1 MRKVLTFIF
10 TIFLCISVTTQS
22 VYATSSDNNETL
34 DQDFV
39 GFDESGTLLNYS
51 TDELEQEVSDA
62 MMSSLA
68 VIDEKAIAYGVVNFR
83 VKASASEIT
92 TYTNCENGQQGYI
105 NGYSMSDG
113 AFLGYENGKVKF
125 KAAGV
130 TGLVNPSE
138 VGIIDYDNTKTVS
151 CYKTSNGGLYHYV
164 ANIITNSSSYYSI
177 NYIGNIPSY
186 LSNNTTYYS
195 YDGHYFYTSYNRMID
210 DYKNGV
216 YSNSINSNNPY
227 YNYFQY
233 LPARSKTFLTASQL
247 NQYTTQMVSSGKLLN
262 AGSSL
267 ISNQN
272 TYGVNAL
279 IMYANA
285 ALESGWGQSQTA
297 INKNNLFGHGAVDSN
312 PYYGANGYASVDDC
326 IKYHAKMFISEG
338 YCDPKDY
345 SGRYYGSHL
354 GDKESGIN
362 VKYASDPY
370 WGEKIAH
377 ICWSVQN
384 GLGVT
389 EANKYT
395 LGIANGNVTFYT
407 NPGSN
412 LLFNSGNFS
421 SYPVV
426 LLSKSNGYYK
436 VQSDP
441 TLNENRTSIT
451 QDKGE
456 YNFDQYYAYV
466 NVNSVYA
473 LNSVQNGNTSGKW
486 IKDGQG
492 YWYWYEG
499 SNYVTGWKEIDSV
512 WYYFNS
518 SGVMQ
523 TSQWIG
529 NYYVLADGTMA
540 KSQWI
545 SNDYVDASG
554 LWQPNQWINNGRW
567 WYRYGD
573 GSYPISKF
581 DKINGQ
587 MYYFN
592 QYGYMETGWKEID
605 SVWYYFDSSGVMQT
619 SQWIGNYYV
628 LADGTMAKSQW
639 ISNDYVDAS
648 GLWQPNQ
655 WINNGRWWYRYGDG
669 SYPISKF
676 VNINDQTYYFDAYG
690 YMATGWRVIKDQWY
704 YFNDSG
710 IMVRSQWIGNYYLQ
724 EDGTMATN
732 KWIGSYYVG
741 SDGMWQPSRWLKTNG
756 KWWYRHSD
764 GSYTINNFENISGQ
778 TYYFDAYGYM
788 VTGWRVINGQWYFF
802 NNSGSM
808 VKNQWVGNYYLKSD
822 GIMAND

>member
-1 MRKVLTFIF
+1 MHIF
-10 TIFLCISVTTQS
+10 TIFLCIGVTTQS
-22 VYATSSDNNETL
+22 VYATSSDNNDILE
-34 DQDFV
+34 QDFV
-39 GFDESGTLLNYS
+39 GFDESGNLNTYN

-68 VIDEKAIAYGVVNFR
+68 VIDEKAITYGVVNFR
-83 VKASASEIT
+83 VKSSASEIT
-92 TYTNCENGQQGYI
+92 TYLNCENGQQGYI

-138 VGIIDYDNTKTVS
+138 VGIIDYDNAKTVS

-164 ANIITNSSSYYSI
+164 ANIITNSDSYYSV

-195 YDGHYFYTSYNRMID
+195 YDGHYFYASYNRMID

-216 YSNSINSNNPY
+216 YSNSVNSNNPY

-233 LPARSKTFLTASQL
+233 LPARSKTSLTASQL
-247 NQYTTQMVSSGKLLN
+247 DQYTIQMVSSGKLLN

-285 ALESGWGQSQTA
+285 ALESGWGQSQIA
-297 INKNNLFGHGAVDSN
+297 INRNNLFGHGAVDSN

-326 IKYHAKMFISEG
+326 VKYHAKMFISEG

-384 GLGVT
+384 GLGVN
-389 EANKYT
+389 EVNKYT
-395 LGIANGNVTFYT
+395 LGIANGNVAFYT
-407 NPGSN
+407 NPDSN

-421 SYPVV
+421 SYPII

-456 YNFDQYYAYV
+456 YNFDQYYAYI
-466 NVNSVYA
+466 NANSVYA

-499 SNYVTGWKEIDSV
+499 SNYVTGWKEINSV
-512 WYYFNS
+512 WYYFNTA
-518 SGVMQ
+518 GVMQ

-545 SNDYVDASG
+545 GNDYVDASG
-554 LWQPNQWINNGRW
+554 LWQSNRWMNDGQW

-573 GSYPISKF
+573 GSYPVAKF
-581 DKINGQ
+581 DTINGKKYYFDNSGY
-587 MYYFN
+587 MVTGWKLIDKDWYYFN
-592 QYGYMETGWKEID
+592 G
-605 SVWYYFDSSGVMQT
+605 SGCMIKD
-619 SQWIGNYYV
+619 QWIGNYYIGK
-628 LADGTMAKSQW
+628 DGKMAKSQW
-639 ISNDYVDAS
+639 VGKYYVDAS
-648 GLWQPNQ
+648 GVWQPDR
-655 WINNGRWWYRYGDG
+655 WINDGQWWYRYGDG
-669 SYPISKF
+669 SYPKEKF
-676 VNINDQTYYFDAYG
+676 DVIGDNVYYFD
-690 YMATGWRVIKDQWY
+690 K
-704 YFNDSG
+704 N
-710 IMVRSQWIGNYYLQ
+710 
-724 EDGTMATN
+724 
-732 KWIGSYYVG
+732 
-741 SDGMWQPSRWLKTNG
+741 
-756 KWWYRHSD
+756 
-764 GSYTINNFENISGQ
+764 
-778 TYYFDAYGYM
+778 GYM
-788 VTGWRVINGQWYFF
+788 VTGWNCIDKKWYYF
-802 NNSGSM
+802 NDLGIM
-808 VKNQWVGNYYLKSD
+808 AKDIWIGNYYVDKY
-822 GIMAND
+822 GVMTKTK

>member
-1 MRKVLTFIF
+1 MKRLLMHIS
-10 TIFLCISVTTQS
+10 TIFLCIGVTTQS
-22 VYATSSDNNETL
+22 VYATSSDNNDILE
-34 DQDFV
+34 QDFV

-138 VGIIDYDNTKTVS
+138 VGIIDYDSAKTVS

-195 YDGHYFYTSYNRMID
+195 YDGHYFYASYNRMID

-216 YSNSINSNNPY
+216 YSNSVNSNNPY

-233 LPARSKTFLTASQL
+233 LPARSKTSLTTSQL
-247 NQYTTQMVSSGKLLN
+247 DQYTIQMVSSGKLLN

-285 ALESGWGQSQTA
+285 ALESGWGQSQIA

-312 PYYGANGYASVDDC
+312 PYYGANGYANVDDC

-384 GLGVT
+384 GLGVN
-389 EANKYT
+389 EVNKYT
-395 LGIANGNVTFYT
+395 LGIANSNVAFYT
-407 NPGSN
+407 NPDSN

-421 SYPVV
+421 SYPII

-456 YNFDQYYAYV
+456 YNFDLYYAYI
-466 NVNSVYA
+466 NANSVYA

-499 SNYVTGWKEIDSV
+499 SNYVTGWKEINSV
-512 WYYFNS
+512 WYYFNTA
-518 SGVMQ
+518 GVMQ

-545 SNDYVDASG
+545 GNDYVDASG
-554 LWQPNQWINNGRW
+554 LWQSNRWMNDGQW

-573 GSYPISKF
+573 GSYPVAKF
-581 DKINGQ
+581 DTINGKKYYFDNSGY
-587 MYYFN
+587 MVTGWKLIDKDWYYFN
-592 QYGYMETGWKEID
+592 G
-605 SVWYYFDSSGVMQT
+605 SGCMIKD
-619 SQWIGNYYV
+619 QWIGNYYIGK
-628 LADGTMAKSQW
+628 DGKMLKNQW
-639 ISNDYVDAS
+639 VGKYYVDAS
-648 GLWQPNQ
+648 GVWQPDR
-655 WINNGRWWYRYGDG
+655 WIKDGQWWYRYGDG
-669 SYPISKF
+669 SYPKEKF
-676 VNINDQTYYFDAYG
+676 DVIGDNVYYFDKNG
-690 YMATGWRVIKDQWY
+690 YMVTGWNYIDKKWY

-710 IMVRSQWIGNYYLQ
+710 V
-724 EDGTMATN
+724 MAKD
-732 KWIGSYYVG
+732 KWIGDYYVDKYG
-741 SDGMWQPSRWLKTNG
+741 VMTKT
-756 KWWYRHSD
+756 K
-764 GSYTINNFENISGQ
+764 
-778 TYYFDAYGYM
+778 
-788 VTGWRVINGQWYFF
+788 
-802 NNSGSM
+802 
-808 VKNQWVGNYYLKSD
+808 
-822 GIMAND
+822 

>member
-1 MRKVLTFIF
+1 MKRLLMHIF
-10 TIFLCISVTTQS
+10 TIFLCIGVTTQTI
-22 VYATSSDNNETL
+22 YATSSDNNDILE
-34 DQDFV
+34 QDFV
-39 GFDESGTLLNYS
+39 GFDENGNLNTYN

-68 VIDEKAIAYGVVNFR
+68 VINEKAITYGVVNFR
-83 VKASASEIT
+83 VKSSASEIT
-92 TYTNCENGQQGYI
+92 TYTNCENGQQGYV

-130 TGLVNPSE
+130 TGLVESSE
-138 VGIIDYDNTKTVS
+138 VGIVDYDNAKTVS
-151 CYKTSNGGLYHYV
+151 CYKTINGGLYHYV
-164 ANIITNSSSYYSI
+164 ANIITNSDSYYSI
-177 NYIGNIPSY
+177 NYVGNTPSY
-186 LSNNTTYYS
+186 LSNNITYYS
-195 YDGHYFYTSYNRMID
+195 YDGHYFYTSYNKMID

-233 LPARSKTFLTASQL
+233 LPARSKTSLAASQL
-247 NQYTTQMVSSGKLLN
+247 NQYTTEVVSSGKLLN
-262 AGSSL
+262 VGSSL

-285 ALESGWGQSQTA
+285 ALESGWGQSQIA

-312 PYYGANGYASVDDC
+312 PYYGANVYASVDDC

-384 GLGVT
+384 RLGVT

-395 LGIANGNVTFYT
+395 LGIANGNIAFYT
-407 NPGSN
+407 NPDSN

-421 SYPVV
+421 SYPII
-426 LLSKSNGYYK
+426 LLSKSDGYYK

-473 LNSVQNGNTSGKW
+473 LNSVQNGNTNGKW

-499 SNYVTGWKEIDSV
+499 SNYVTGWKEINSV
-512 WYYFNS
+512 WYYFNTA
-518 SGVMQ
+518 GVMQ

-545 SNDYVDASG
+545 GNDYVDASG
-554 LWQPNQWINNGRW
+554 LWQSNRWMNDGQW

-573 GSYPISKF
+573 GSYPVAKF
-581 DKINGQ
+581 DTINGKKYYFDNSGY
-587 MYYFN
+587 MVTGWKLIDKDWYYFN
-592 QYGYMETGWKEID
+592 G
-605 SVWYYFDSSGVMQT
+605 SGCMIKD
-619 SQWIGNYYV
+619 QWIGNYYIGK
-628 LADGTMAKSQW
+628 DGKMAKSQW
-639 ISNDYVDAS
+639 VGKYYVDAS
-648 GLWQPNQ
+648 GVWQPDR
-655 WINNGRWWYRYGDG
+655 WINDGQWWYRYGDG
-669 SYPISKF
+669 SYPKEKF
-676 VNINDQTYYFDAYG
+676 D
-690 YMATGWRVIKDQWY
+690 VIGDNVY
-704 YFNDSG
+704 YFNK
-710 IMVRSQWIGNYYLQ
+710 N
-724 EDGTMATN
+724 
-732 KWIGSYYVG
+732 
-741 SDGMWQPSRWLKTNG
+741 
-756 KWWYRHSD
+756 
-764 GSYTINNFENISGQ
+764 
-778 TYYFDAYGYM
+778 GYM
-788 VTGWRVINGQWYFF
+788 VTGWNCIDKKWYYF
-802 NNSGSM
+802 NDLGIM
-808 VKNQWVGNYYLKSD
+808 AKDIWIGNYYVDKY
-822 GIMAND
+822 GVMTKTK

>member
-1 MRKVLTFIF
+1 MKRILIYVMSLVLCLGFMTSSI
-10 TIFLCISVTTQS
+10 
-22 VYATSSDNNETL
+22 YATSVPVNETS
-34 DQDFV
+34 DEFV
-39 GFDESGTLLNYS
+39 GFDETGNLIQYDTN
-51 TDELEQEVSDA
+51 ELEDEVFD
-62 MMSSLA
+62 SSSSMISMAALD
-68 VIDEKAIAYGVVNFR
+68 DEKTVTYGVVNFR
-83 VKASASEIT
+83 VKSSASEIT

-130 TGLVNPSE
+130 IGLIEPSE
-138 VGIIDYDNTKTVS
+138 VGIIDYDSAKTVS

-164 ANIITNSSSYYSI
+164 ANIITNSDSYYSI
-177 NYIGNIPSY
+177 NYVGNIPSY

-195 YDGHYFYTSYNRMID
+195 YDGHYFYASYNRMID

-216 YSNSINSNNPY
+216 YSNSVNSNNPY

-233 LPARSKTFLTASQL
+233 LPARSKTSLTASQL
-247 NQYTTQMVSSGKLLN
+247 DQYTIQMVSSGKLLN

-285 ALESGWGQSQTA
+285 ALESGWGQSQIA

-326 IKYHAKMFISEG
+326 IKYHAKVFISEG

-362 VKYASDPY
+362 VKYAWDRY
-370 WGEKIAH
+370 WGEKISH

-389 EANKYT
+389 EAKQYT
-395 LGIANGNVTFYT
+395 LGIANGNVAFYT
-407 NPGSN
+407 NPDSN

-421 SYPVV
+421 SYPII

-456 YNFDQYYAYV
+456 YNFDQYYAYI
-466 NVNSVYA
+466 NANSVYA

-499 SNYVTGWKEIDSV
+499 SNYVTGWKEINSV
-512 WYYFNS
+512 WYYFNTA
-518 SGVMQ
+518 GVMQ

-545 SNDYVDASG
+545 GNDYVDASG
-554 LWQPNQWINNGRW
+554 LWQSNRWMNDGQW

-573 GSYPISKF
+573 GSYPVAKF
-581 DKINGQ
+581 DTINGKKYYFDNSGY
-587 MYYFN
+587 MVTGWKLIDKDWYYFN
-592 QYGYMETGWKEID
+592 G
-605 SVWYYFDSSGVMQT
+605 SGCMIKD
-619 SQWIGNYYV
+619 QWIGNYYIGK
-628 LADGTMAKSQW
+628 DGKMAKSQW
-639 ISNDYVDAS
+639 VGKYYVDAS
-648 GLWQPNQ
+648 GVWQPDR
-655 WINNGRWWYRYGDG
+655 WINDGQWWYRYGDG
-669 SYPISKF
+669 SYPKEKF
-676 VNINDQTYYFDAYG
+676 DVIGDNVYYFD
-690 YMATGWRVIKDQWY
+690 K
-704 YFNDSG
+704 N
-710 IMVRSQWIGNYYLQ
+710 
-724 EDGTMATN
+724 
-732 KWIGSYYVG
+732 
-741 SDGMWQPSRWLKTNG
+741 
-756 KWWYRHSD
+756 
-764 GSYTINNFENISGQ
+764 
-778 TYYFDAYGYM
+778 GYM
-788 VTGWRVINGQWYFF
+788 VTGWNCIDKKWYYF
-802 NNSGSM
+802 NDLGIM
-808 VKNQWVGNYYLKSD
+808 AKDIWIGNYYVDKY
-822 GIMAND
+822 GVMTKTK

>member
-1 MRKVLTFIF
+1 MKRLLMHIF
-10 TIFLCISVTTQS
+10 TIFLCIGVTTQS
-22 VYATSSDNNETL
+22 VYATSSDNNDILE
-34 DQDFV
+34 QDFV
-39 GFDESGTLLNYS
+39 GFDESGNLNTYN

-68 VIDEKAIAYGVVNFR
+68 VIDEKAITYGVVNFR
-83 VKASASEIT
+83 VKSSASEIT
-92 TYTNCENGQQGYI
+92 TYMNCENGQQGYI

-138 VGIIDYDNTKTVS
+138 VGIIDYDNAKTVS

-164 ANIITNSSSYYSI
+164 ANIITNSDSYYSV

-195 YDGHYFYTSYNRMID
+195 YDGHYFYASYNRMID

-216 YSNSINSNNPY
+216 YSNSVNSNNPY

-233 LPARSKTFLTASQL
+233 LPARSKTSLTASQL
-247 NQYTTQMVSSGKLLN
+247 DQYTIQMVSSGKLLN

-285 ALESGWGQSQTA
+285 ALESGWGQSQIA
-297 INKNNLFGHGAVDSN
+297 INRNNLFGHGAVDSN

-326 IKYHAKMFISEG
+326 VKYHAKMFISEG

-384 GLGVT
+384 GLGVN
-389 EANKYT
+389 EVNKYT
-395 LGIANGNVTFYT
+395 LGIANGNVAFYT
-407 NPGSN
+407 NPDSN

-421 SYPVV
+421 SYPII

-456 YNFDQYYAYV
+456 YNFDQYYAYI
-466 NVNSVYA
+466 NANSVYA

-499 SNYVTGWKEIDSV
+499 SNYVTGWKEINSV
-512 WYYFNS
+512 WYYFNTA
-518 SGVMQ
+518 GVMQ

-545 SNDYVDASG
+545 GNDYVDASG
-554 LWQPNQWINNGRW
+554 LWQSNRWMNDGQW

-573 GSYPISKF
+573 GSYPVAKF
-581 DKINGQ
+581 DTINGKKYYFDNSGY
-587 MYYFN
+587 MVTGWKLIDKDWYYFN
-592 QYGYMETGWKEID
+592 G
-605 SVWYYFDSSGVMQT
+605 SGCMIKD
-619 SQWIGNYYV
+619 QWIGNYYIGK
-628 LADGTMAKSQW
+628 DGKMAKSQW
-639 ISNDYVDAS
+639 VGKYYVDAS
-648 GLWQPNQ
+648 GVWQPDR
-655 WINNGRWWYRYGDG
+655 WINDGQWWYRYGDG
-669 SYPISKF
+669 SYPKEKF
-676 VNINDQTYYFDAYG
+676 DVIGDNVYYFD
-690 YMATGWRVIKDQWY
+690 K
-704 YFNDSG
+704 N
-710 IMVRSQWIGNYYLQ
+710 
-724 EDGTMATN
+724 
-732 KWIGSYYVG
+732 
-741 SDGMWQPSRWLKTNG
+741 
-756 KWWYRHSD
+756 
-764 GSYTINNFENISGQ
+764 
-778 TYYFDAYGYM
+778 GYM
-788 VTGWRVINGQWYFF
+788 VTGWNCIDKKWYYF
-802 NNSGSM
+802 ND
-808 VKNQWVGNYYLKSD
+808 L
-822 GIMAND
+822 GIMAKDIW

>member
-1 MRKVLTFIF
+1 MKRLLMHIF
-10 TIFLCISVTTQS
+10 TIFLCIGVTTQS
-22 VYATSSDNNETL
+22 VYATSSDNNDILE
-34 DQDFV
+34 QDFV
-39 GFDESGTLLNYS
+39 GFDESGNLNTYN

-68 VIDEKAIAYGVVNFR
+68 VIDEKAITYGVVNFR
-83 VKASASEIT
+83 VKSSASEIT
-92 TYTNCENGQQGYI
+92 TYMNCENGQQGYI

-138 VGIIDYDNTKTVS
+138 VGIIDYDNAKTVS

-164 ANIITNSSSYYSI
+164 ANIITNSDSYYSV

-195 YDGHYFYTSYNRMID
+195 YDGHYFYASYNRMID

-216 YSNSINSNNPY
+216 YSNSVNSNNPY

-233 LPARSKTFLTASQL
+233 LPARSKTSLTASQL
-247 NQYTTQMVSSGKLLN
+247 DQYTIQMVSSGKLLN

-285 ALESGWGQSQTA
+285 ALESGWGQSQIA
-297 INKNNLFGHGAVDSN
+297 INRNNLFGHGAVDSN

-326 IKYHAKMFISEG
+326 VKYHAKMFISEG

-384 GLGVT
+384 GLGVN
-389 EANKYT
+389 EVNKYT
-395 LGIANGNVTFYT
+395 LGIANGNVAFYT
-407 NPGSN
+407 NPDSN

-421 SYPVV
+421 SYPII

-456 YNFDQYYAYV
+456 YNFDQYYAYI
-466 NVNSVYA
+466 NANSVYA

-499 SNYVTGWKEIDSV
+499 SNYVTGWKEINSV
-512 WYYFNS
+512 WYYFNTA
-518 SGVMQ
+518 GVMQ

-545 SNDYVDASG
+545 GNDYVDASG
-554 LWQPNQWINNGRW
+554 LWQSNRWMNDGQW

-573 GSYPISKF
+573 GSYPVAKF
-581 DKINGQ
+581 DTINGKKYYFDNSGY
-587 MYYFN
+587 MVTGWKLIDKDWYYFN
-592 QYGYMETGWKEID
+592 G
-605 SVWYYFDSSGVMQT
+605 SGCMIKD
-619 SQWIGNYYV
+619 QWIGNYYIGK
-628 LADGTMAKSQW
+628 DGKMAKSQW
-639 ISNDYVDAS
+639 VGKYYVDAS
-648 GLWQPNQ
+648 GVWQPDR
-655 WINNGRWWYRYGDG
+655 WINDGQWWYRYGDG
-669 SYPISKF
+669 SYPKEKF
-676 VNINDQTYYFDAYG
+676 DVIGDNVYYFD
-690 YMATGWRVIKDQWY
+690 K
-704 YFNDSG
+704 N
-710 IMVRSQWIGNYYLQ
+710 
-724 EDGTMATN
+724 
-732 KWIGSYYVG
+732 
-741 SDGMWQPSRWLKTNG
+741 
-756 KWWYRHSD
+756 
-764 GSYTINNFENISGQ
+764 
-778 TYYFDAYGYM
+778 GYM
-788 VTGWRVINGQWYFF
+788 VTGWNCIDKKWYYF
-802 NNSGSM
+802 NDLGIM
-808 VKNQWVGNYYLKSD
+808 AKDIWIGNYYVNKY
-822 GIMAND
+822 GVMTKTK

>member
-1 MRKVLTFIF
+1 MKRLLMHIF
-10 TIFLCISVTTQS
+10 TIFLCIGVTTQTI
-22 VYATSSDNNETL
+22 YATSSDNNDILE
-34 DQDFV
+34 QDFV
-39 GFDESGTLLNYS
+39 GFDENGNLNTYN

-68 VIDEKAIAYGVVNFR
+68 VINEKAITYGVVNFR
-83 VKASASEIT
+83 VKSSASEIT
-92 TYTNCENGQQGYI
+92 TYTNCENGQQGYV

-130 TGLVNPSE
+130 TGLVESSE
-138 VGIIDYDNTKTVS
+138 VGIVDYDNAKTVS
-151 CYKTSNGGLYHYV
+151 CYKTINGGLYHYV
-164 ANIITNSSSYYSI
+164 ANIITNSSSYYSV
-177 NYIGNIPSY
+177 NYIGNIPNY

-195 YDGHYFYTSYNRMID
+195 YDGHYFYTSYNKMID

-233 LPARSKTFLTASQL
+233 LPARSKTSLAASQL
-247 NQYTTQMVSSGKLLN
+247 NQYTTEVVSSGKLLN
-262 AGSSL
+262 VGSSL

-285 ALESGWGQSQTA
+285 ALESGWGQSQIA

-384 GLGVT
+384 RLGVT

-395 LGIANGNVTFYT
+395 LGIANGNIAFYT
-407 NPGSN
+407 NPDSN

-421 SYPVV
+421 SYPII
-426 LLSKSNGYYK
+426 LLSKSDGYYK

-473 LNSVQNGNTSGKW
+473 LNSVQNGNTNGKW

-499 SNYVTGWKEIDSV
+499 SNYVTGWKEINSV
-512 WYYFNS
+512 WYYFNTA
-518 SGVMQ
+518 GVMQ

-545 SNDYVDASG
+545 GNDYVDASG
-554 LWQPNQWINNGRW
+554 LWQSNRWMNDGQW

-573 GSYPISKF
+573 GSYPVAKF
-581 DKINGQ
+581 DTINGKKYYFDNSGY
-587 MYYFN
+587 MVTGWKLIDKDWYYFN
-592 QYGYMETGWKEID
+592 G
-605 SVWYYFDSSGVMQT
+605 SGCMIKD
-619 SQWIGNYYV
+619 QWIGNYYIGK
-628 LADGTMAKSQW
+628 DGKMAKSQW
-639 ISNDYVDAS
+639 VGKYYVDAS
-648 GLWQPNQ
+648 GVWQPDR
-655 WINNGRWWYRYGDG
+655 WINDGQWWYRYGDG
-669 SYPISKF
+669 SYPKEKF
-676 VNINDQTYYFDAYG
+676 D
-690 YMATGWRVIKDQWY
+690 VIGDNVY
-704 YFNDSG
+704 YFNK
-710 IMVRSQWIGNYYLQ
+710 N
-724 EDGTMATN
+724 
-732 KWIGSYYVG
+732 
-741 SDGMWQPSRWLKTNG
+741 
-756 KWWYRHSD
+756 
-764 GSYTINNFENISGQ
+764 
-778 TYYFDAYGYM
+778 GYM
-788 VTGWRVINGQWYFF
+788 VTGWNCIDKKWYYF
-802 NNSGSM
+802 NDLGIM
-808 VKNQWVGNYYLKSD
+808 AKDIWIGNYYVDKY
-822 GIMAND
+822 GVMTKTK

>member
-1 MRKVLTFIF
+1 MKRLLMYIF
-10 TIFLCISVTTQS
+10 TIFLCLGVTTQS
-22 VYATSSDNNETL
+22 IYATSSDNNDTL
-34 DQDFV
+34 EQDFV
-39 GFDESGTLLNYS
+39 GFDENGNLNTYN

-130 TGLVNPSE
+130 TGLVEPSE
-138 VGIIDYDNTKTVS
+138 VGIIDYDSAKTVS

-164 ANIITNSSSYYSI
+164 ANIITNSDSYYSI
-177 NYIGNIPSY
+177 NYVGNPPNY

-195 YDGHYFYTSYNRMID
+195 YDGHYFYTSYNKMID

-233 LPARSKTFLTASQL
+233 LPARSKTSLTASQFD
-247 NQYTTQMVSSGKLLN
+247 QYTNQMVSSGKLLN
-262 AGSSL
+262 IGSSL

-285 ALESGWGQSQTA
+285 ALESGWGQSQIA

-384 GLGVT
+384 GLGVN
-389 EANKYT
+389 EVNKYT
-395 LGIANGNVTFYT
+395 LGIANSNVAFYT
-407 NPGSN
+407 NPDSN

-421 SYPVV
+421 SYPII
-426 LLSKSNGYYK
+426 LLSKSDDYYK
-436 VQSDP
+436 VQTDP

-456 YNFDQYYAYV
+456 YNFDQYYAYI
-466 NVNSVYA
+466 NANSVYA
-473 LNSVQNGNTSGKW
+473 LNSVFNSDNSSKW
-486 IKDGQG
+486 VQDSQG
-492 YWYWYEG
+492 RWYWYEG
-499 SNYVTGWKEIDSV
+499 SKYVTGWKEINSA

-518 SGVMQ
+518 AGVMQ

-529 NYYVLADGTMA
+529 NYYVGSDGKMLT
-540 KSQWI
+540 SQWI
-545 SNDYVDASG
+545 GNCYVDASG
-554 LWQPNQWINNGRW
+554 LWQPNKWMNNGQW

-573 GSYPISKF
+573 GSYPVAKF
-581 DKINGQ
+581 ETINGQ
-587 MYYFN
+587 KYYFN
-592 QYGYMETGWKEID
+592 NSGYIVTKWNYIND
-605 SVWYYFDSSGVMQT
+605 DWYYFNDSGIMVKK
-619 SQWIGNYYV
+619 QWIDNCYLGK
-628 LADGTMAKSQW
+628 DGKMVKSQW
-639 ISNDYVDAS
+639 VGVYYVDAS
-648 GLWQPNQ
+648 GQWQPDQ
-655 WINNGRWWYRYGDG
+655 WVYNGKWWYRYGDG
-669 SYPISKF
+669 SYPKEKF
-676 VNINDQTYYFDAYG
+676 DVIGDNVYYFD
-690 YMATGWRVIKDQWY
+690 K
-704 YFNDSG
+704 N
-710 IMVRSQWIGNYYLQ
+710 
-724 EDGTMATN
+724 
-732 KWIGSYYVG
+732 
-741 SDGMWQPSRWLKTNG
+741 
-756 KWWYRHSD
+756 
-764 GSYTINNFENISGQ
+764 
-778 TYYFDAYGYM
+778 GYM
-788 VTGWRVINGQWYFF
+788 VTGWNYIDKKWYYF
-802 NNSGSM
+802 NNSGVM
-808 VKNQWVGNYYLKSD
+808 AKDKWIGDYYGAPVRCS
-822 GIMAND
+822 

>member
-1 MRKVLTFIF
+1 MKRILIYVMSLVLCLGFMTSSI
-10 TIFLCISVTTQS
+10 
-22 VYATSSDNNETL
+22 YATSVPVNETS
-34 DQDFV
+34 DEFV
-39 GFDESGTLLNYS
+39 GFDETGSLIQYDTN
-51 TDELEQEVSDA
+51 ELEDEVFD
-62 MMSSLA
+62 SSSSMISMAALD
-68 VIDEKAIAYGVVNFR
+68 DEKTVTYGIVNFR
-83 VKASASEIT
+83 VKSSASEIT

-130 TGLVNPSE
+130 TGLIEPSE
-138 VGIIDYDNTKTVS
+138 VGIIDYDSAKTVS

-164 ANIITNSSSYYSI
+164 ANIITNSDSYYSI
-177 NYIGNIPSY
+177 NYVGNTPNY

-195 YDGHYFYTSYNRMID
+195 YDGHYFYTSYNKMID

-233 LPARSKTFLTASQL
+233 LPARSKTSLTAFQFD
-247 NQYTTQMVSSGKLLN
+247 QYTNQMVSSGKLLN
-262 AGSSL
+262 IGSSL

-285 ALESGWGQSQTA
+285 ALESGWGQSQIA

-326 IKYHAKMFISEG
+326 IKYHAKVFISEG

-389 EANKYT
+389 EAKQYT
-395 LGIANGNVTFYT
+395 LGIANGNVAFYT
-407 NPGSN
+407 NPDSN

-421 SYPVV
+421 SYPII

-456 YNFDQYYAYV
+456 YNFDQYYAYI
-466 NVNSVYA
+466 NANSVYA

-499 SNYVTGWKEIDSV
+499 SNYVTGWQQINSV
-512 WYYFNS
+512 WYYFNTA
-518 SGVMQ
+518 GVMQ

-540 KSQWI
+540 KSKWI
-545 SNDYVDASG
+545 GNDYVDASG
-554 LWQPNQWINNGRW
+554 LWQSNRWMNDGQW

-573 GSYPISKF
+573 GSYPVAKF
-581 DKINGQ
+581 DTINGKKYYFDNSGY
-587 MYYFN
+587 MVTGWKLIDKDWYYFN
-592 QYGYMETGWKEID
+592 G
-605 SVWYYFDSSGVMQT
+605 SGCMIKD
-619 SQWIGNYYV
+619 QWIGNYYIGK
-628 LADGTMAKSQW
+628 DGKMAKSQW
-639 ISNDYVDAS
+639 VGKYYVDAS
-648 GLWQPNQ
+648 GVWQPDR
-655 WINNGRWWYRYGDG
+655 WINDGQWWYRYGDG
-669 SYPISKF
+669 SYPKEKF
-676 VNINDQTYYFDAYG
+676 DVIGDNVYYFD
-690 YMATGWRVIKDQWY
+690 K
-704 YFNDSG
+704 N
-710 IMVRSQWIGNYYLQ
+710 
-724 EDGTMATN
+724 
-732 KWIGSYYVG
+732 
-741 SDGMWQPSRWLKTNG
+741 
-756 KWWYRHSD
+756 
-764 GSYTINNFENISGQ
+764 
-778 TYYFDAYGYM
+778 GYM
-788 VTGWRVINGQWYFF
+788 VTGWNCIDKKWYYF
-802 NNSGSM
+802 NDLGIM
-808 VKNQWVGNYYLKSD
+808 AKDIWIGNYYVDKY
-822 GIMAND
+822 GVMTKTK

>member
-1 MRKVLTFIF
+1 MKRLLMHIF
-10 TIFLCISVTTQS
+10 TIFLCIGVTTRS
-22 VYATSSDNNETL
+22 VYATSSDNNDILE
-34 DQDFV
+34 QDFV
-39 GFDESGTLLNYS
+39 GFDESGNLNTYN

-68 VIDEKAIAYGVVNFR
+68 VIDEKSITYGVVNFR
-83 VKASASEIT
+83 VKSSASEIT

-130 TGLVNPSE
+130 TGLVESSE
-138 VGIIDYDNTKTVS
+138 VGIVDYDNAETVS

-164 ANIITNSSSYYSI
+164 ANIITNSDSYYSV
-177 NYIGNIPSY
+177 NYIGNIPNY

-195 YDGHYFYTSYNRMID
+195 YDGHYFYDTYNRMID

-216 YSNSINSNNPY
+216 YSNSVNSNNPY

-233 LPARSKTFLTASQL
+233 LPARSKTSLTASQL
-247 NQYTTQMVSSGKLLN
+247 DQYTIQMVSSGKLLN
-262 AGSSL
+262 VGSSL

-285 ALESGWGQSQTA
+285 ALESGWGQSQIA

-389 EANKYT
+389 EVNKYT
-395 LGIANGNVTFYT
+395 LGIANGNVAFYT
-407 NPGSN
+407 NPDSN

-421 SYPVV
+421 SYPII
-426 LLSKSNGYYK
+426 LLSKSDGYYK

-456 YNFDQYYAYV
+456 YNFDQYYAYI
-466 NVNSVYA
+466 NANSVYA

-486 IKDGQG
+486 IRDGQG

-499 SNYVTGWKEIDSV
+499 SNYVTGWKEINSI
-512 WYYFNS
+512 WYYFNT

-545 SNDYVDASG
+545 GNDYVDASG
-554 LWQPNQWINNGRW
+554 LWQSNRWMNDGQW

-573 GSYPISKF
+573 GSYPVAKF
-581 DKINGQ
+581 DTINGKKYYFDNSGY
-587 MYYFN
+587 MVTGWKLIDKDWYYFN
-592 QYGYMETGWKEID
+592 G
-605 SVWYYFDSSGVMQT
+605 SGCMIKD
-619 SQWIGNYYV
+619 QWIGNYYIGK
-628 LADGTMAKSQW
+628 DGKMAKSQW
-639 ISNDYVDAS
+639 VGKYYVDAS
-648 GLWQPNQ
+648 GQWQPDQ
-655 WINNGRWWYRYGDG
+655 WVYNGKWWYRYGDG
-669 SYPISKF
+669 SYPKEKF
-676 VNINDQTYYFDAYG
+676 DVIGDNVYYFDKNG
-690 YMATGWRVIKDQWY
+690 YMVTGWNCIDKKWY

-710 IMVRSQWIGNYYLQ
+710 IMAKDIWIGNYYV
-724 EDGTMATN
+724 DKYGVMT
-732 KWIGSYYVG
+732 
-741 SDGMWQPSRWLKTNG
+741 KT
-756 KWWYRHSD
+756 K
-764 GSYTINNFENISGQ
+764 
-778 TYYFDAYGYM
+778 
-788 VTGWRVINGQWYFF
+788 
-802 NNSGSM
+802 
-808 VKNQWVGNYYLKSD
+808 
-822 GIMAND
+822 

>member
-1 MRKVLTFIF
+1 MHIF
-10 TIFLCISVTTQS
+10 TIFLCIGVTTQS
-22 VYATSSDNNETL
+22 VYATSSDNNDILE
-34 DQDFV
+34 QNFV
-39 GFDESGTLLNYS
+39 GFDENGNLNTYN
-51 TDELEQEVSDA
+51 TNELEQEVSDA

-68 VIDEKAIAYGVVNFR
+68 VIDEKAITYGVVNFR

-92 TYTNCENGQQGYI
+92 TYTNCENEQQGYI

-138 VGIIDYDNTKTVS
+138 VGIIDYDNAKTVS

-164 ANIITNSSSYYSI
+164 ANIITNSDSYYSV

-195 YDGHYFYTSYNRMID
+195 YDGHYFYASYNRMID

-216 YSNSINSNNPY
+216 YSNSVNSNNPY

-233 LPARSKTFLTASQL
+233 LPARSKTSLIASQL
-247 NQYTTQMVSSGKLLN
+247 DQYTIQMVSSGKLLN

-285 ALESGWGQSQTA
+285 ALESGWGQSQIA
-297 INKNNLFGHGAVDSN
+297 INRNNLFGHGAVDSN

-456 YNFDQYYAYV
+456 YNFDQYYAYI
-466 NVNSVYA
+466 NANSVYA

-499 SNYVTGWKEIDSV
+499 SNYVTGWKEINSV
-512 WYYFNS
+512 WYYFNTA
-518 SGVMQ
+518 GVMQ
-523 TSQWIG
+523 TSQWIE

-545 SNDYVDASG
+545 GNDYVDASG
-554 LWQPNQWINNGRW
+554 LWQSNRWMNDGQW

-573 GSYPISKF
+573 GSYPVAKF
-581 DKINGQ
+581 DTINGKKYYFDNSGY
-587 MYYFN
+587 MVTGWKLIDKDWYYFN
-592 QYGYMETGWKEID
+592 G
-605 SVWYYFDSSGVMQT
+605 SGCMIKD
-619 SQWIGNYYV
+619 QWIGNYYIGK
-628 LADGTMAKSQW
+628 DGKMAKSQW
-639 ISNDYVDAS
+639 VGKYYVDAS
-648 GLWQPNQ
+648 GVWQPDR
-655 WINNGRWWYRYGDG
+655 WINDGQWWYRYGDG
-669 SYPISKF
+669 SYPKEKF
-676 VNINDQTYYFDAYG
+676 DVIGDNVYYFD
-690 YMATGWRVIKDQWY
+690 K
-704 YFNDSG
+704 N
-710 IMVRSQWIGNYYLQ
+710 
-724 EDGTMATN
+724 
-732 KWIGSYYVG
+732 
-741 SDGMWQPSRWLKTNG
+741 
-756 KWWYRHSD
+756 
-764 GSYTINNFENISGQ
+764 
-778 TYYFDAYGYM
+778 GYM
-788 VTGWRVINGQWYFF
+788 VTGWNCIDKKWYYF
-802 NNSGSM
+802 NDLGIM
-808 VKNQWVGNYYLKSD
+808 AKDIWIGNYYVDKY
-822 GIMAND
+822 GVMTKTK

>member
-1 MRKVLTFIF
+1 MKRILIYVMSLVLCLGFMTSSI
-10 TIFLCISVTTQS
+10 
-22 VYATSSDNNETL
+22 YATSVPVNETS
-34 DQDFV
+34 DEFV
-39 GFDESGTLLNYS
+39 GFDETGNLIQYDTN
-51 TDELEQEVSDA
+51 ELEDEVFD
-62 MMSSLA
+62 SSSSMISMAALD
-68 VIDEKAIAYGVVNFR
+68 DEKTVTYGVVNFR

-92 TYTNCENGQQGYI
+92 TYTNCENEQQGYI

-138 VGIIDYDNTKTVS
+138 VGIIDYDNAKTVS

-164 ANIITNSSSYYSI
+164 ANIITNSDSYYSV

-195 YDGHYFYTSYNRMID
+195 YDGHYFYASYNRMID

-216 YSNSINSNNPY
+216 YSNSVNSNNPY

-233 LPARSKTFLTASQL
+233 LPARSKTSLTASQL
-247 NQYTTQMVSSGKLLN
+247 DQYTIQMVSSGKLLN

-285 ALESGWGQSQTA
+285 ALESGWGQSQIA

-384 GLGVT
+384 GLGVND
-389 EANKYT
+389 ANKYT
-395 LGIANGNVTFYT
+395 LGIANGNVSFYT
-407 NPGSN
+407 NPDSN

-421 SYPVV
+421 SYPII
-426 LLSKSNGYYK
+426 LLSKSGVYYK

-456 YNFDQYYAYV
+456 YNFDQYYAYI
-466 NVNSVYA
+466 NANSVYA

-486 IKDGQG
+486 VKDGQG

-499 SNYVTGWKEIDSV
+499 SNYVTGWQQINSV
-512 WYYFNS
+512 WYYFNTA
-518 SGVMQ
+518 GVMQ

-545 SNDYVDASG
+545 GNDYVDASG
-554 LWQPNQWINNGRW
+554 LWQSNRWMNDGRW

-573 GSYPISKF
+573 GSYPVAKF
-581 DKINGQ
+581 DTINGKKYYFDNSGY
-587 MYYFN
+587 MVTGWKLIDKDWYYFN
-592 QYGYMETGWKEID
+592 G
-605 SVWYYFDSSGVMQT
+605 SGCMIKD
-619 SQWIGNYYV
+619 QWMGNYYIGK
-628 LADGTMAKSQW
+628 DGKMLKNQW
-639 ISNDYVDAS
+639 VGKYYVDAS
-648 GLWQPNQ
+648 GVWQPDR
-655 WINNGRWWYRYGDG
+655 WINDGQWWYRYGDG
-669 SYPISKF
+669 SYPKEKF
-676 VNINDQTYYFDAYG
+676 DVIGDNVYYFDKNG
-690 YMATGWRVIKDQWY
+690 YMVTGWNCIDKKWY

-710 IMVRSQWIGNYYLQ
+710 VMAKDIWIGNYYV
-724 EDGTMATN
+724 DKYGVMT
-732 KWIGSYYVG
+732 
-741 SDGMWQPSRWLKTNG
+741 KT
-756 KWWYRHSD
+756 K
-764 GSYTINNFENISGQ
+764 
-778 TYYFDAYGYM
+778 
-788 VTGWRVINGQWYFF
+788 
-802 NNSGSM
+802 
-808 VKNQWVGNYYLKSD
+808 
-822 GIMAND
+822 

>member
-1 MRKVLTFIF
+1 MDMKRILIYVMSLVLCLGFMTSSI
-10 TIFLCISVTTQS
+10 
-22 VYATSSDNNETL
+22 YATSVPVNETS
-34 DQDFV
+34 DEFV
-39 GFDESGTLLNYS
+39 GFDETGNLIQYDTN
-51 TDELEQEVSDA
+51 ELEDEVFD
-62 MMSSLA
+62 SSSSMISMAALD
-68 VIDEKAIAYGVVNFR
+68 DEKTVTYGVVNFR
-83 VKASASEIT
+83 VKSSASEIT

-130 TGLVNPSE
+130 IGLIEPSE
-138 VGIIDYDNTKTVS
+138 VGIIDYDSAKTVS

-164 ANIITNSSSYYSI
+164 ANIITNSDSYYSI
-177 NYIGNIPSY
+177 NYVGNIPSY

-195 YDGHYFYTSYNRMID
+195 YDGHYFYASYNRMID

-216 YSNSINSNNPY
+216 YSNSVNSNNPY

-233 LPARSKTFLTASQL
+233 LPARSKTSLTASQL
-247 NQYTTQMVSSGKLLN
+247 DQYTIQMVSSGKLLN

-285 ALESGWGQSQTA
+285 ALESGWGQSQIA

-326 IKYHAKMFISEG
+326 IKYHAKVFISEG

-389 EANKYT
+389 EAKQYT
-395 LGIANGNVTFYT
+395 LGIANGNVAFYT
-407 NPGSN
+407 NPDSN

-421 SYPVV
+421 SYPII

-456 YNFDQYYAYV
+456 YNFDQYYAYI
-466 NVNSVYA
+466 NANSVYA

-499 SNYVTGWKEIDSV
+499 SNYVTGWQQINSV
-512 WYYFNS
+512 WYYFNTA
-518 SGVMQ
+518 GVMQ

-540 KSQWI
+540 KSKWI
-545 SNDYVDASG
+545 GNDYVDASG
-554 LWQPNQWINNGRW
+554 LWQSNRWMNDGQW

-573 GSYPISKF
+573 GSYPVAKF
-581 DKINGQ
+581 DTINGKKYYFDNSGY
-587 MYYFN
+587 MVTGWKLIDKDWYYFN
-592 QYGYMETGWKEID
+592 G
-605 SVWYYFDSSGVMQT
+605 SGCMIKD
-619 SQWIGNYYV
+619 QWIGNYYMGK
-628 LADGTMAKSQW
+628 DGKMLKNQW
-639 ISNDYVDAS
+639 VGKYYVDAS
-648 GLWQPNQ
+648 GVWQPDR
-655 WINNGRWWYRYGDG
+655 WINDGQWWYRYDDG
-669 SYPISKF
+669 SYPKEKF
-676 VNINDQTYYFDAYG
+676 DVIGDNVYYFDKNG
-690 YMATGWRVIKDQWY
+690 YMVTGWNCIDKKWY

-710 IMVRSQWIGNYYLQ
+710 V
-724 EDGTMATN
+724 MAKD
-732 KWIGSYYVG
+732 KWIGDYYVDKYG
-741 SDGMWQPSRWLKTNG
+741 VMTKT
-756 KWWYRHSD
+756 K
-764 GSYTINNFENISGQ
+764 
-778 TYYFDAYGYM
+778 
-788 VTGWRVINGQWYFF
+788 
-802 NNSGSM
+802 
-808 VKNQWVGNYYLKSD
+808 
-822 GIMAND
+822 

>member
-1 MRKVLTFIF
+1 MKRLLMHIF
-10 TIFLCISVTTQS
+10 TIFLCIGVTTQS
-22 VYATSSDNNETL
+22 VYATSSDNNDILE
-34 DQDFV
+34 QDFV
-39 GFDESGTLLNYS
+39 GFDESGNLNTYN

-138 VGIIDYDNTKTVS
+138 VGIIDYDNAKTVS
-151 CYKTSNGGLYHYV
+151 CYKTSNGSLYHYV
-164 ANIITNSSSYYSI
+164 ANIITNSDSYYSV

-195 YDGHYFYTSYNRMID
+195 YDGHYFYASYNRMID

-216 YSNSINSNNPY
+216 YSNSVNSNNPY

-233 LPARSKTFLTASQL
+233 LPARSKTSLTASQL
-247 NQYTTQMVSSGKLLN
+247 DQYTIQMVSNGKLLN

-285 ALESGWGQSQTA
+285 ALESGWGQSQIA
-297 INKNNLFGHGAVDSN
+297 INRNNLFGHGAVDSN

-384 GLGVT
+384 GLGVN

-395 LGIANGNVTFYT
+395 LGIANDNVAFYT
-407 NPGSN
+407 NPDSN

-421 SYPVV
+421 SYPII

-456 YNFDQYYAYV
+456 YNFDQYYAYI
-466 NVNSVYA
+466 NANSVYA

-499 SNYVTGWKEIDSV
+499 SNYVTGWKEINSV

-518 SGVMQ
+518 AGVMQ

-545 SNDYVDASG
+545 GNDYVDASG

-581 DKINGQ
+581 DTINGKKYYFDNSGY
-587 MYYFN
+587 MVTGWKLIDIDWYYFN
-592 QYGYMETGWKEID
+592 G
-605 SVWYYFDSSGVMQT
+605 SGCMIKD
-619 SQWIGNYYV
+619 QWIGNYYIGK
-628 LADGTMAKSQW
+628 DGKMAKSQW
-639 ISNDYVDAS
+639 VGKYYVDAS
-648 GLWQPNQ
+648 GVWQPDR
-655 WINNGRWWYRYGDG
+655 WINDGQWWYRYGDG
-669 SYPISKF
+669 SYPKEKF
-676 VNINDQTYYFDAYG
+676 DVIGDNVYYFD
-690 YMATGWRVIKDQWY
+690 K
-704 YFNDSG
+704 N
-710 IMVRSQWIGNYYLQ
+710 
-724 EDGTMATN
+724 
-732 KWIGSYYVG
+732 
-741 SDGMWQPSRWLKTNG
+741 
-756 KWWYRHSD
+756 
-764 GSYTINNFENISGQ
+764 
-778 TYYFDAYGYM
+778 GYM
-788 VTGWRVINGQWYFF
+788 VTGWNCIDKKWYYF
-802 NNSGSM
+802 NDLGIM
-808 VKNQWVGNYYLKSD
+808 AKDIWIGNYYVDKY
-822 GIMAND
+822 GVMTKTK

>member
-639 ISNDYVDAS
+639 IGNDYVNAS

-808 VKNQWVGNYYLKSD
+808 VKKQWVGNYYLKSD

>member
-1 MRKVLTFIF
+1 MHIF
-10 TIFLCISVTTQS
+10 TIFLCIGVTTRS
-22 VYATSSDNNETL
+22 VYATSSDNNDILE
-34 DQDFV
+34 QDFV
-39 GFDESGTLLNYS
+39 GFDESGNLNTYN

-68 VIDEKAIAYGVVNFR
+68 VIDEKAITYGVVNFR
-83 VKASASEIT
+83 VKSSSSEIT

-138 VGIIDYDNTKTVS
+138 VGIIDYDNAKTVS

-164 ANIITNSSSYYSI
+164 ANIITNSDSYYSV

-186 LSNNTTYYS
+186 LSNDTPYYS
-195 YDGHYFYTSYNRMID
+195 YDGHYFYDTYNRMID

-216 YSNSINSNNPY
+216 YSNSVNSNNPY

-233 LPARSKTFLTASQL
+233 LPARSKTSLTASQL
-247 NQYTTQMVSSGKLLN
+247 DQYTIQMVSSGKLLN
-262 AGSSL
+262 VGSSL

-285 ALESGWGQSQTA
+285 ALESGWGQSQIA

-389 EANKYT
+389 EVNKYT
-395 LGIANGNVTFYT
+395 LGIANGNVAFYT
-407 NPGSN
+407 NPDSN

-421 SYPVV
+421 SYPII
-426 LLSKSNGYYK
+426 LLSKSDGYYK

-456 YNFDQYYAYV
+456 YNFDQYYAYI
-466 NVNSVYA
+466 NANSVYA

-486 IKDGQG
+486 IRDGQG

-499 SNYVTGWKEIDSV
+499 SNYVTGWKKINSV

-518 SGVMQ
+518 AGVMQ
-523 TSQWIG
+523 TSQWVG

-545 SNDYVDASG
+545 GNDYVDASG
-554 LWQPNQWINNGRW
+554 LWQPNRWMNDGQW

-573 GSYPISKF
+573 GSYPVAKF
-581 DKINGQ
+581 DTINGKKYYFDNSGY
-587 MYYFN
+587 MVTGWKLIDKDWYYFN
-592 QYGYMETGWKEID
+592 G
-605 SVWYYFDSSGVMQT
+605 SGCMIKD
-619 SQWIGNYYV
+619 QWIGNYYIGK
-628 LADGTMAKSQW
+628 DGKMAKSQW
-639 ISNDYVDAS
+639 VGKYYVDAS
-648 GLWQPNQ
+648 GQWQPDQ
-655 WINNGRWWYRYGDG
+655 WVYNGKWWYRYGDG
-669 SYPISKF
+669 SYPKEKF
-676 VNINDQTYYFDAYG
+676 DVIGDNVYYFD
-690 YMATGWRVIKDQWY
+690 K
-704 YFNDSG
+704 N
-710 IMVRSQWIGNYYLQ
+710 
-724 EDGTMATN
+724 
-732 KWIGSYYVG
+732 
-741 SDGMWQPSRWLKTNG
+741 
-756 KWWYRHSD
+756 
-764 GSYTINNFENISGQ
+764 
-778 TYYFDAYGYM
+778 GYM
-788 VTGWRVINGQWYFF
+788 VTGWNCIDKKWYYFYD
-802 NNSGSM
+802 SGIM
-808 VKNQWVGNYYLKSD
+808 AKDIWIGNYYVDKY
-822 GIMAND
+822 GVMTKTK

>member
-1 MRKVLTFIF
+1 MKRILIYVMSLVLCLGFMTSSI
-10 TIFLCISVTTQS
+10 
-22 VYATSSDNNETL
+22 YATSVPVNETS
-34 DQDFV
+34 DEFV
-39 GFDESGTLLNYS
+39 GFDETGNLIQYDTN
-51 TDELEQEVSDA
+51 ELEDEVFD
-62 MMSSLA
+62 SSSSMISMAALD
-68 VIDEKAIAYGVVNFR
+68 DEKTVTYGVVNFR
-83 VKASASEIT
+83 VKSSASEIT

-130 TGLVNPSE
+130 IGLIEPSE
-138 VGIIDYDNTKTVS
+138 VGIIDYDSAKTVS

-164 ANIITNSSSYYSI
+164 ANIITNSDSYYSI
-177 NYIGNIPSY
+177 NYVGNIPSY

-195 YDGHYFYTSYNRMID
+195 YDGHYFYASYNRMID

-216 YSNSINSNNPY
+216 YSNSVNSNNPY

-233 LPARSKTFLTASQL
+233 LPARSKTSLTASQL
-247 NQYTTQMVSSGKLLN
+247 DQYTIQMVSSGKLLN

-285 ALESGWGQSQTA
+285 ALESGWGQSQIA

-326 IKYHAKMFISEG
+326 IKYHAKVFISEG

-389 EANKYT
+389 EAKQYT
-395 LGIANGNVTFYT
+395 LGIANGNVAFYT
-407 NPGSN
+407 NPDSN

-421 SYPVV
+421 SYPII

-456 YNFDQYYAYV
+456 YNFDQYYAYI
-466 NVNSVYA
+466 NANSVYA

-499 SNYVTGWKEIDSV
+499 SNYVTGWKEINSV
-512 WYYFNS
+512 WYYFNTA
-518 SGVMQ
+518 GVMQ

-545 SNDYVDASG
+545 GNDYVDASG
-554 LWQPNQWINNGRW
+554 LWQSNRWMNDGQW

-573 GSYPISKF
+573 GSYPVAKF
-581 DKINGQ
+581 DTINGKKYYFDNSGY
-587 MYYFN
+587 MVTGWKLIDKDWYYFN
-592 QYGYMETGWKEID
+592 G
-605 SVWYYFDSSGVMQT
+605 SGCMIKD
-619 SQWIGNYYV
+619 QWIGNYYIGK
-628 LADGTMAKSQW
+628 DGKMAKSQW
-639 ISNDYVDAS
+639 VGKYYVDAS
-648 GLWQPNQ
+648 GVWQPDR
-655 WINNGRWWYRYGDG
+655 WINDGQWWYRYGDG
-669 SYPISKF
+669 SYPKEKF
-676 VNINDQTYYFDAYG
+676 DVIGDNVYYFD
-690 YMATGWRVIKDQWY
+690 K
-704 YFNDSG
+704 N
-710 IMVRSQWIGNYYLQ
+710 
-724 EDGTMATN
+724 
-732 KWIGSYYVG
+732 
-741 SDGMWQPSRWLKTNG
+741 
-756 KWWYRHSD
+756 
-764 GSYTINNFENISGQ
+764 
-778 TYYFDAYGYM
+778 GYM
-788 VTGWRVINGQWYFF
+788 VTGWNCIDKKWYYF
-802 NNSGSM
+802 NDLGIM
-808 VKNQWVGNYYLKSD
+808 AKDIWIGNYYVDKY
-822 GIMAND
+822 GVMTKTK

>member
-1 MRKVLTFIF
+1 MDMKRILIYVMSLVLCLGFMTSSI
-10 TIFLCISVTTQS
+10 
-22 VYATSSDNNETL
+22 YATSVPVNETS
-34 DQDFV
+34 DEFV
-39 GFDESGTLLNYS
+39 GFDETGNLIQYDTN
-51 TDELEQEVSDA
+51 ELEDEVFD
-62 MMSSLA
+62 SSSSMISMAALD
-68 VIDEKAIAYGVVNFR
+68 DEKTVTYGVVNFR
-83 VKASASEIT
+83 VKSSASEIT

-130 TGLVNPSE
+130 IGLIEPSE
-138 VGIIDYDNTKTVS
+138 VGIIDYDSAKTVS

-164 ANIITNSSSYYSI
+164 ANIITNSDSYYSI
-177 NYIGNIPSY
+177 NYVGNIPSY

-195 YDGHYFYTSYNRMID
+195 YDGHYFYASYNRMID

-216 YSNSINSNNPY
+216 YSNSVNSNNPY

-233 LPARSKTFLTASQL
+233 LPARSKTSLTASQL
-247 NQYTTQMVSSGKLLN
+247 DQYTIQMVSSGKLLN

-285 ALESGWGQSQTA
+285 ALESGWGQSQIA

-326 IKYHAKMFISEG
+326 IKYHAKVFISEG

-389 EANKYT
+389 EAKQYT
-395 LGIANGNVTFYT
+395 LGIANGNVAFYT
-407 NPGSN
+407 NPDSN

-421 SYPVV
+421 SYPII

-456 YNFDQYYAYV
+456 YNFDQYYAYI
-466 NVNSVYA
+466 NANSVYA

-499 SNYVTGWKEIDSV
+499 SNYVTGWQQINSV
-512 WYYFNS
+512 WYYFNTA
-518 SGVMQ
+518 GVMQ

-540 KSQWI
+540 KSKWI
-545 SNDYVDASG
+545 GNDYVDASG
-554 LWQPNQWINNGRW
+554 LWQSNRWMNDGQW

-573 GSYPISKF
+573 GSYPKEKF
-581 DKINGQ
+581 DVIGDN
-587 MYYFN
+587 
-592 QYGYMETGWKEID
+592 
-605 SVWYYFDSSGVMQT
+605 VYYFDK
-619 SQWIGNYYV
+619 N
-628 LADGTMAKSQW
+628 
-639 ISNDYVDAS
+639 
-648 GLWQPNQ
+648 
-655 WINNGRWWYRYGDG
+655 
-669 SYPISKF
+669 
-676 VNINDQTYYFDAYG
+676 G
-690 YMATGWRVIKDQWY
+690 YMVTGWNCIDKKWY

-710 IMVRSQWIGNYYLQ
+710 V
-724 EDGTMATN
+724 MAKD
-732 KWIGSYYVG
+732 KWIGDYYVDKYG
-741 SDGMWQPSRWLKTNG
+741 VMTKT
-756 KWWYRHSD
+756 K
-764 GSYTINNFENISGQ
+764 
-778 TYYFDAYGYM
+778 
-788 VTGWRVINGQWYFF
+788 
-802 NNSGSM
+802 
-808 VKNQWVGNYYLKSD
+808 
-822 GIMAND
+822 

>member
-1 MRKVLTFIF
+1 MHIF
-10 TIFLCISVTTQS
+10 TIFLCIGVTTQTI
-22 VYATSSDNNETL
+22 YATSSDNNDILE
-34 DQDFV
+34 QDFV
-39 GFDESGTLLNYS
+39 GFDENGNLNTYN

-68 VIDEKAIAYGVVNFR
+68 VINEKAITYGVVNFR
-83 VKASASEIT
+83 VKSSASEIT
-92 TYTNCENGQQGYI
+92 TYTNCENGQQGYV

-130 TGLVNPSE
+130 TGLVESSE
-138 VGIIDYDNTKTVS
+138 VGIVDYDNAKTVS
-151 CYKTSNGGLYHYV
+151 CYKTINGGLYHYV
-164 ANIITNSSSYYSI
+164 ANIITNSDSYYSI
-177 NYIGNIPSY
+177 NYVGNTPSY
-186 LSNNTTYYS
+186 LSNNITYYS
-195 YDGHYFYTSYNRMID
+195 YDGHYFYTSYNKMID

-233 LPARSKTFLTASQL
+233 LPARSKTSLAASQL
-247 NQYTTQMVSSGKLLN
+247 NQYTTEVVSSGKLLN
-262 AGSSL
+262 VGSSL

-285 ALESGWGQSQTA
+285 ALESGWGQSQIA

-384 GLGVT
+384 RLGVT

-395 LGIANGNVTFYT
+395 LGIANGNIAFYT
-407 NPGSN
+407 NPDSN

-421 SYPVV
+421 SYPII
-426 LLSKSNGYYK
+426 LLSKSDGYYK

-473 LNSVQNGNTSGKW
+473 LNSVQNGNTNGKW

-499 SNYVTGWKEIDSV
+499 SNYVTGWKEINSV
-512 WYYFNS
+512 WYYFNTA
-518 SGVMQ
+518 GVMQ

-545 SNDYVDASG
+545 GNDYVDASG
-554 LWQPNQWINNGRW
+554 LWQSNRWMNDGQW

-573 GSYPISKF
+573 GSYPVAKF
-581 DKINGQ
+581 DTINGKKYYFDNSGY
-587 MYYFN
+587 MVTGWKLIDKDWYYFN
-592 QYGYMETGWKEID
+592 G
-605 SVWYYFDSSGVMQT
+605 SGCMIKD
-619 SQWIGNYYV
+619 QWIGNYYIGK
-628 LADGTMAKSQW
+628 DGKMAKSQW
-639 ISNDYVDAS
+639 VGKYYVDAS
-648 GLWQPNQ
+648 GVWQPDR
-655 WINNGRWWYRYGDG
+655 WINDGQWWYRYGDG
-669 SYPISKF
+669 SYPKEKF
-676 VNINDQTYYFDAYG
+676 D
-690 YMATGWRVIKDQWY
+690 VIGDNVY
-704 YFNDSG
+704 YFNK
-710 IMVRSQWIGNYYLQ
+710 N
-724 EDGTMATN
+724 
-732 KWIGSYYVG
+732 
-741 SDGMWQPSRWLKTNG
+741 
-756 KWWYRHSD
+756 
-764 GSYTINNFENISGQ
+764 
-778 TYYFDAYGYM
+778 GYM
-788 VTGWRVINGQWYFF
+788 VTGWNCIDKKWYYF
-802 NNSGSM
+802 NDLGIM
-808 VKNQWVGNYYLKSD
+808 AKDIWIGNYYVDKY
-822 GIMAND
+822 GVMTKTK

>member
-1 MRKVLTFIF
+1 MKRILIYVMSLVLCLGFMTSLI
-10 TIFLCISVTTQS
+10 
-22 VYATSSDNNETL
+22 YATSVPVNETS
-34 DQDFV
+34 DEFV
-39 GFDESGTLLNYS
+39 GFDETGNLIQYDTN
-51 TDELEQEVSDA
+51 ELEDEVLD
-62 MMSSLA
+62 SSSSMISMAALD
-68 VIDEKAIAYGVVNFR
+68 DEKTVTYGVVNFK
-83 VKASASEIT
+83 VKSSASEIT

-138 VGIIDYDNTKTVS
+138 VGIIDYDNAKTVS
-151 CYKTSNGGLYHYV
+151 SYKTSNGGLYHYV
-164 ANIITNSSSYYSI
+164 ANIITNSDSYYSV

-195 YDGHYFYTSYNRMID
+195 YDGHYFYASYNRMID

-216 YSNSINSNNPY
+216 YSNSVNSNNPY

-233 LPARSKTFLTASQL
+233 LPARSKTSLTASQL
-247 NQYTTQMVSSGKLLN
+247 EQYTIQMVSSGKLLN

-285 ALESGWGQSQTA
+285 ALESGWGQSQIA

-326 IKYHAKMFISEG
+326 VKYHAKMFISEG

-384 GLGVT
+384 GLGVN
-389 EANKYT
+389 EVNKYT
-395 LGIANGNVTFYT
+395 LGIANSNVAFYT
-407 NPGSN
+407 NPDSN

-421 SYPVV
+421 SYPII

-456 YNFDQYYAYV
+456 YNFDQYYAYI
-466 NVNSVYA
+466 NANSVYA

-499 SNYVTGWKEIDSV
+499 SNYVTGWQQINSV
-512 WYYFNS
+512 WYYFNTA
-518 SGVMQ
+518 GVMQ
-523 TSQWIG
+523 TSQWIE

-545 SNDYVDASG
+545 GNDYVDASG
-554 LWQPNQWINNGRW
+554 LWQSNRWMNDGQW

-573 GSYPISKF
+573 GSYPVAKF
-581 DKINGQ
+581 DTINGKKYYFDNSGY
-587 MYYFN
+587 MVTGWKLIDKDWYYFN
-592 QYGYMETGWKEID
+592 G
-605 SVWYYFDSSGVMQT
+605 SGCMIKD
-619 SQWIGNYYV
+619 QWIGNCY
-628 LADGTMAKSQW
+628 LGKDGKMAKSQW
-639 ISNDYVDAS
+639 VGVYYVDAS
-648 GLWQPNQ
+648 GQWQPDQ
-655 WINNGRWWYRYGDG
+655 WVYNGKWWYRYGDG
-669 SYPISKF
+669 SYPKEKF
-676 VNINDQTYYFDAYG
+676 DVIGDNVYYFDKNG
-690 YMATGWRVIKDQWY
+690 YMVTGWNYIDKKWY

-710 IMVRSQWIGNYYLQ
+710 V
-724 EDGTMATN
+724 MAKD
-732 KWIGSYYVG
+732 KWIGDHYLDKYGV
-741 SDGMWQPSRWLKTNG
+741 MTKT
-756 KWWYRHSD
+756 K
-764 GSYTINNFENISGQ
+764 
-778 TYYFDAYGYM
+778 
-788 VTGWRVINGQWYFF
+788 
-802 NNSGSM
+802 
-808 VKNQWVGNYYLKSD
+808 
-822 GIMAND
+822 

>member
-1 MRKVLTFIF
+1 MKRLLMHIF
-10 TIFLCISVTTQS
+10 TIFLCIGVTTQS
-22 VYATSSDNNETL
+22 VYATSSDNNDILE
-34 DQDFV
+34 QDFV
-39 GFDESGTLLNYS
+39 GFDESGNLNTYN
-51 TDELEQEVSDA
+51 TDELEQEVSEA

-92 TYTNCENGQQGYI
+92 TYTNCENEQQGYI

-138 VGIIDYDNTKTVS
+138 VGIIDYDNAKTVS

-164 ANIITNSSSYYSI
+164 ANIITNSDSYYSV

-195 YDGHYFYTSYNRMID
+195 YDGHYFYASYNRMID

-216 YSNSINSNNPY
+216 YSNSVNSNNPY

-233 LPARSKTFLTASQL
+233 LPARSKTSLTASQL
-247 NQYTTQMVSSGKLLN
+247 DQYTIQMVSSGKLLN

-285 ALESGWGQSQTA
+285 ALESGWGQSQIA

-326 IKYHAKMFISEG
+326 VKYHAKMFISEG

-384 GLGVT
+384 GLGVN
-389 EANKYT
+389 EVNKYT
-395 LGIANGNVTFYT
+395 LGIANSNVAFYT
-407 NPGSN
+407 NPDSN

-421 SYPVV
+421 SYPII

-436 VQSDP
+436 VQSDS

-456 YNFDQYYAYV
+456 YNFDQYYAYI
-466 NVNSVYA
+466 NANSVYA

-499 SNYVTGWKEIDSV
+499 SNYVTGWKEINSV
-512 WYYFNS
+512 WYYFNTA
-518 SGVMQ
+518 GVMQ

-545 SNDYVDASG
+545 GNDYVDASG
-554 LWQPNQWINNGRW
+554 LWQSNRWMNDGQW

-573 GSYPISKF
+573 GSYPVAKF
-581 DKINGQ
+581 DTINGKKYYFDNSGY
-587 MYYFN
+587 MVTGWKLIDKDWYYFN
-592 QYGYMETGWKEID
+592 G
-605 SVWYYFDSSGVMQT
+605 SGCMIKD
-619 SQWIGNYYV
+619 QWIGNYYIGK
-628 LADGTMAKSQW
+628 DGKMLKNQW
-639 ISNDYVDAS
+639 VGKYYVDAS
-648 GLWQPNQ
+648 GVWQPDR
-655 WINNGRWWYRYGDG
+655 WINDGQWWYRYGDG
-669 SYPISKF
+669 SYPKEKF
-676 VNINDQTYYFDAYG
+676 DVIGDNVYYFDKNG
-690 YMATGWRVIKDQWY
+690 YMVTGWNCIDKKWY

-710 IMVRSQWIGNYYLQ
+710 IMAKDIWIGNYYV
-724 EDGTMATN
+724 DKYGVMT
-732 KWIGSYYVG
+732 
-741 SDGMWQPSRWLKTNG
+741 KT
-756 KWWYRHSD
+756 K
-764 GSYTINNFENISGQ
+764 
-778 TYYFDAYGYM
+778 
-788 VTGWRVINGQWYFF
+788 
-802 NNSGSM
+802 
-808 VKNQWVGNYYLKSD
+808 
-822 GIMAND
+822 

>member
-1 MRKVLTFIF
+1 MKRLLMHIF
-10 TIFLCISVTTQS
+10 TIFICIGVTTQS
-22 VYATSSDNNETL
+22 VYATSSDNNDILE
-34 DQDFV
+34 QDFV
-39 GFDESGTLLNYS
+39 GFDESGNLNTYN

-68 VIDEKAIAYGVVNFR
+68 VIDEKAITYGVVNFR
-83 VKASASEIT
+83 VKSSASEIT
-92 TYTNCENGQQGYI
+92 TYMNCENGQQGYI

-138 VGIIDYDNTKTVS
+138 VGIIDYDNAKTVS

-164 ANIITNSSSYYSI
+164 ANIITNSDSYYSV

-195 YDGHYFYTSYNRMID
+195 YDGHYFYASYNRMID

-216 YSNSINSNNPY
+216 YSNSVNSNNPY

-233 LPARSKTFLTASQL
+233 LPARSKTSLTASQL
-247 NQYTTQMVSSGKLLN
+247 DQYTIQMVSSGKLLN

-285 ALESGWGQSQTA
+285 ALESGWGQSQIA
-297 INKNNLFGHGAVDSN
+297 INRNNLFGHGAVDSN

-326 IKYHAKMFISEG
+326 VKYHAKMFISEG

-384 GLGVT
+384 GLGVN
-389 EANKYT
+389 EVNKYT
-395 LGIANGNVTFYT
+395 LGIANGNVAFYT
-407 NPGSN
+407 NPDSN

-421 SYPVV
+421 SYPII

-456 YNFDQYYAYV
+456 YNFDQYYAYI
-466 NVNSVYA
+466 NANSVYA

-499 SNYVTGWKEIDSV
+499 SNYVTGWKEINSV
-512 WYYFNS
+512 WYYFNTA
-518 SGVMQ
+518 GVMQ

-545 SNDYVDASG
+545 GNDYVDASG
-554 LWQPNQWINNGRW
+554 LWQSNRWMNDGQW

-573 GSYPISKF
+573 GSYPVAKF
-581 DKINGQ
+581 DTINGKKYYFDNSGY
-587 MYYFN
+587 MVTGWKLIDKDWYYFN
-592 QYGYMETGWKEID
+592 G
-605 SVWYYFDSSGVMQT
+605 SGCMIKD
-619 SQWIGNYYV
+619 QWIGNYYIGK
-628 LADGTMAKSQW
+628 DGKMAKSQW
-639 ISNDYVDAS
+639 VGKYYVDAS
-648 GLWQPNQ
+648 GVWQPDR
-655 WINNGRWWYRYGDG
+655 WINDGQWWYRYGDG
-669 SYPISKF
+669 SYPKEKF
-676 VNINDQTYYFDAYG
+676 DVIGDNVYYFD
-690 YMATGWRVIKDQWY
+690 K
-704 YFNDSG
+704 N
-710 IMVRSQWIGNYYLQ
+710 
-724 EDGTMATN
+724 
-732 KWIGSYYVG
+732 
-741 SDGMWQPSRWLKTNG
+741 
-756 KWWYRHSD
+756 
-764 GSYTINNFENISGQ
+764 
-778 TYYFDAYGYM
+778 GYM
-788 VTGWRVINGQWYFF
+788 VTGWNCIDKKWYYF
-802 NNSGSM
+802 ND
-808 VKNQWVGNYYLKSD
+808 L
-822 GIMAND
+822 GIMAKDIW

>member
-1 MRKVLTFIF
+1 MKRLLMHIF
-10 TIFLCISVTTQS
+10 TIFLCIGVTTQTI
-22 VYATSSDNNETL
+22 YATSSDNNDILE
-34 DQDFV
+34 QDFV
-39 GFDESGTLLNYS
+39 GFDENGNLNTYN

-68 VIDEKAIAYGVVNFR
+68 VINEKAITYGVVNFR
-83 VKASASEIT
+83 VKSSASEIT
-92 TYTNCENGQQGYI
+92 TYTNCENGQQGYV

-130 TGLVNPSE
+130 TGLVESSE
-138 VGIIDYDNTKTVS
+138 VGIVDYDNAKTVS
-151 CYKTSNGGLYHYV
+151 CYKTINGGLYHYV
-164 ANIITNSSSYYSI
+164 ANIITNSDSYYSI
-177 NYIGNIPSY
+177 NYVGNTPSY
-186 LSNNTTYYS
+186 LSNNITYYS
-195 YDGHYFYTSYNRMID
+195 YDGHYFYTSYNKMID

-233 LPARSKTFLTASQL
+233 LPARSKTSLAASQL
-247 NQYTTQMVSSGKLLN
+247 NQYTTEVVSSGKLLN
-262 AGSSL
+262 VGSSL

-285 ALESGWGQSQTA
+285 ALESGWGQSQIA

-384 GLGVT
+384 RLGVT

-395 LGIANGNVTFYT
+395 LGIANGNIAFYT
-407 NPGSN
+407 NPDSN

-421 SYPVV
+421 SYPII
-426 LLSKSNGYYK
+426 LLSKSDGYYK

-473 LNSVQNGNTSGKW
+473 LNSVQNGNTNGKW

-499 SNYVTGWKEIDSV
+499 SNYVTGWKEINSV
-512 WYYFNS
+512 WYYFNTA
-518 SGVMQ
+518 GVMQ

-545 SNDYVDASG
+545 GNDYVDASG
-554 LWQPNQWINNGRW
+554 LWQSNRWLNDGQW

-573 GSYPISKF
+573 GSYPVAKF
-581 DKINGQ
+581 DTINGKKYYFDNSGY
-587 MYYFN
+587 MVTGWKLIDKDWYYFN
-592 QYGYMETGWKEID
+592 G
-605 SVWYYFDSSGVMQT
+605 SGCMIKD
-619 SQWIGNYYV
+619 QWIGNYYIGK
-628 LADGTMAKSQW
+628 DGKMAKSQW
-639 ISNDYVDAS
+639 VGKYYVDAS
-648 GLWQPNQ
+648 GVWQPDR
-655 WINNGRWWYRYGDG
+655 WINDGQWWYRYGDG
-669 SYPISKF
+669 SYPKEKF
-676 VNINDQTYYFDAYG
+676 D
-690 YMATGWRVIKDQWY
+690 VIGDNVY
-704 YFNDSG
+704 YFNK
-710 IMVRSQWIGNYYLQ
+710 N
-724 EDGTMATN
+724 
-732 KWIGSYYVG
+732 
-741 SDGMWQPSRWLKTNG
+741 
-756 KWWYRHSD
+756 
-764 GSYTINNFENISGQ
+764 
-778 TYYFDAYGYM
+778 GYM
-788 VTGWRVINGQWYFF
+788 VTGWNCIDKKWYYF
-802 NNSGSM
+802 NDLGIM
-808 VKNQWVGNYYLKSD
+808 AKDIWIGNYYVDKY
-822 GIMAND
+822 GVMTKTK

>member
-1 MRKVLTFIF
+1 MKRLLMHIF
-10 TIFLCISVTTQS
+10 TIFLCIGVTTQS
-22 VYATSSDNNETL
+22 VYATSSDNNDILE
-34 DQDFV
+34 QDFV
-39 GFDESGTLLNYS
+39 GFDESGNLNTYN
-51 TDELEQEVSDA
+51 TDELEQEVSEA

-138 VGIIDYDNTKTVS
+138 VGIIDYDNAKTVS

-164 ANIITNSSSYYSI
+164 ANIITNSDSYYSV

-195 YDGHYFYTSYNRMID
+195 YDGHYFYASYNRMID

-216 YSNSINSNNPY
+216 YSNSVNSNNPY

-233 LPARSKTFLTASQL
+233 LPARSKTSLIASQL
-247 NQYTTQMVSSGKLLN
+247 DQYTIQMVSSGKLLN

-285 ALESGWGQSQTA
+285 ALESGWGQSQIA

-395 LGIANGNVTFYT
+395 LGIANGNVAFYT
-407 NPGSN
+407 NPDSN

-421 SYPVV
+421 SYPII

-456 YNFDQYYAYV
+456 YNFDQYYAYI
-466 NVNSVYA
+466 NANSVYA

-499 SNYVTGWKEIDSV
+499 SNYVTGWKEINSV

-518 SGVMQ
+518 AGVMQ

-545 SNDYVDASG
+545 GNDYVDASG

-581 DKINGQ
+581 DTINGKKYYFDNSGY
-587 MYYFN
+587 MVTGWKLIDIDWYYFN
-592 QYGYMETGWKEID
+592 G
-605 SVWYYFDSSGVMQT
+605 SGCMIKD
-619 SQWIGNYYV
+619 QWIGNYYIGK
-628 LADGTMAKSQW
+628 DGKMAKSQW
-639 ISNDYVDAS
+639 VGKYYVDAS
-648 GLWQPNQ
+648 GVWQPDR
-655 WINNGRWWYRYGDG
+655 WINDGQWWYRYGDG
-669 SYPISKF
+669 SYPKEKF
-676 VNINDQTYYFDAYG
+676 DVIGDNVYYFD
-690 YMATGWRVIKDQWY
+690 K
-704 YFNDSG
+704 N
-710 IMVRSQWIGNYYLQ
+710 
-724 EDGTMATN
+724 
-732 KWIGSYYVG
+732 
-741 SDGMWQPSRWLKTNG
+741 
-756 KWWYRHSD
+756 
-764 GSYTINNFENISGQ
+764 
-778 TYYFDAYGYM
+778 GYM
-788 VTGWRVINGQWYFF
+788 VTGWNCIDKKWYYF
-802 NNSGSM
+802 NDLGIM
-808 VKNQWVGNYYLKSD
+808 AKDIWIGNYYVDKY
-822 GIMAND
+822 GVMTKTK

>member
-1 MRKVLTFIF
+1 MKRLLMHIF
-10 TIFLCISVTTQS
+10 TIFLCIGVTTQS
-22 VYATSSDNNETL
+22 VYATSSDNNDILE
-34 DQDFV
+34 QDFV
-39 GFDESGTLLNYS
+39 GFDESGNLNTYN

-83 VKASASEIT
+83 VKASASKIT

-138 VGIIDYDNTKTVS
+138 VGIIDYDNAKTVS

-164 ANIITNSSSYYSI
+164 ANIITNSDSYYSV

-195 YDGHYFYTSYNRMID
+195 YDGHYFYASYNRMID

-216 YSNSINSNNPY
+216 YSNSVNSNNPY

-233 LPARSKTFLTASQL
+233 LPARSKTSLTASQL
-247 NQYTTQMVSSGKLLN
+247 DQYTIQMVSSGKLLN

-272 TYGVNAL
+272 IYGVNAL

-285 ALESGWGQSQTA
+285 ALESGWGQSQIA
-297 INKNNLFGHGAVDSN
+297 INRNNLFGHGAVDSN

-326 IKYHAKMFISEG
+326 VKYHAKMFISEG

-384 GLGVT
+384 GLGVN
-389 EANKYT
+389 EVNKYT
-395 LGIANGNVTFYT
+395 LGIANSNVAFYT
-407 NPGSN
+407 NPDSN

-421 SYPVV
+421 SYPII

-456 YNFDQYYAYV
+456 YNFDQYYAYI
-466 NVNSVYA
+466 NANSVYA

-499 SNYVTGWKEIDSV
+499 SNYVTGWKEVNSV
-512 WYYFNS
+512 WYYFNTA
-518 SGVMQ
+518 GVMQ
-523 TSQWIG
+523 TSQWIE

-545 SNDYVDASG
+545 GNDYVDASG
-554 LWQPNQWINNGRW
+554 LWQSNRWMNDGQW

-573 GSYPISKF
+573 GSYPVAKF
-581 DKINGQ
+581 DTINGKKYYFDNSGY
-587 MYYFN
+587 MVTGWKLIDKDWYYFN
-592 QYGYMETGWKEID
+592 G
-605 SVWYYFDSSGVMQT
+605 SGCMIKD
-619 SQWIGNYYV
+619 QWIGNYYIGK
-628 LADGTMAKSQW
+628 DGKMAKSQW
-639 ISNDYVDAS
+639 VGKYYVDAS
-648 GLWQPNQ
+648 GVWQPDR
-655 WINNGRWWYRYGDG
+655 WINDGQWWYRYGDG
-669 SYPISKF
+669 SYPKEKF
-676 VNINDQTYYFDAYG
+676 DVIGDNVYYFD
-690 YMATGWRVIKDQWY
+690 K
-704 YFNDSG
+704 N
-710 IMVRSQWIGNYYLQ
+710 
-724 EDGTMATN
+724 
-732 KWIGSYYVG
+732 
-741 SDGMWQPSRWLKTNG
+741 
-756 KWWYRHSD
+756 
-764 GSYTINNFENISGQ
+764 
-778 TYYFDAYGYM
+778 GYM
-788 VTGWRVINGQWYFF
+788 VTGWNCIDKKWYYF
-802 NNSGSM
+802 NDLGIM
-808 VKNQWVGNYYLKSD
+808 AKDIWIGNYYVDKY
-822 GIMAND
+822 GVMTKTK

>member
-1 MRKVLTFIF
+1 MHIF
-10 TIFLCISVTTQS
+10 TIFLCIGVTTRS
-22 VYATSSDNNETL
+22 VYATSSDNNDILE
-34 DQDFV
+34 QDFV
-39 GFDESGTLLNYS
+39 GFDESGNLNTYN

-68 VIDEKAIAYGVVNFR
+68 VIDEKSITYGVVNFR
-83 VKASASEIT
+83 VKSSASEIT

-130 TGLVNPSE
+130 TGLVESSE
-138 VGIIDYDNTKTVS
+138 VGIVDYDNAETVS

-164 ANIITNSSSYYSI
+164 ANIITNSDSYYSV
-177 NYIGNIPSY
+177 NYIGNIPNY

-195 YDGHYFYTSYNRMID
+195 YDGHYFYDTYNRMID

-216 YSNSINSNNPY
+216 YSNSVNSNNPY

-233 LPARSKTFLTASQL
+233 LPARSKTSLTASQL
-247 NQYTTQMVSSGKLLN
+247 DQYTIQMVSSGKLLN
-262 AGSSL
+262 VGSSL

-285 ALESGWGQSQTA
+285 ALESGWGQSQIA

-384 GLGVT
+384 ELGVN
-389 EANKYT
+389 EVNKYT
-395 LGIANGNVTFYT
+395 LGIANGNVAFYT
-407 NPGSN
+407 NPDSN

-421 SYPVV
+421 SYPII
-426 LLSKSNGYYK
+426 LLSKSDGYYK

-456 YNFDQYYAYV
+456 YNFDQYYAYI
-466 NVNSVYA
+466 NANSVYA

-486 IKDGQG
+486 IRDGQG

-499 SNYVTGWKEIDSV
+499 SNYVTGWKKINSV

-518 SGVMQ
+518 AGVMQ
-523 TSQWIG
+523 TSQWVG

-545 SNDYVDASG
+545 GNDYVDASG
-554 LWQPNQWINNGRW
+554 LWQPNRWMNDGQW

-573 GSYPISKF
+573 GSYPVAKF
-581 DKINGQ
+581 DTINGKKYYFDNSGY
-587 MYYFN
+587 MVTGWKLIDKDWYYFN
-592 QYGYMETGWKEID
+592 G
-605 SVWYYFDSSGVMQT
+605 SGCMIKD
-619 SQWIGNYYV
+619 QWIGNYYIGK
-628 LADGTMAKSQW
+628 DGKMAKSQW
-639 ISNDYVDAS
+639 VGKYYVDAS
-648 GLWQPNQ
+648 GQWQPDQ
-655 WINNGRWWYRYGDG
+655 WVYNGKWWYRYGDG
-669 SYPISKF
+669 SYPKEKF
-676 VNINDQTYYFDAYG
+676 DVIGDNVYYFDKNG
-690 YMATGWRVIKDQWY
+690 YMVTGWNCIDKKWY

-710 IMVRSQWIGNYYLQ
+710 IMAKDIWIGNYYV
-724 EDGTMATN
+724 DKYGVMT
-732 KWIGSYYVG
+732 
-741 SDGMWQPSRWLKTNG
+741 KT
-756 KWWYRHSD
+756 K
-764 GSYTINNFENISGQ
+764 
-778 TYYFDAYGYM
+778 
-788 VTGWRVINGQWYFF
+788 
-802 NNSGSM
+802 
-808 VKNQWVGNYYLKSD
+808 
-822 GIMAND
+822 

>member
-1 MRKVLTFIF
+1 MDMKRILIYVMSLVLCLGFMTSSI
-10 TIFLCISVTTQS
+10 
-22 VYATSSDNNETL
+22 YATSVPVNETS
-34 DQDFV
+34 DEFV
-39 GFDESGTLLNYS
+39 GFDETGNLIQYDTN
-51 TDELEQEVSDA
+51 ELEDEVFD
-62 MMSSLA
+62 SSSSMISMAALD
-68 VIDEKAIAYGVVNFR
+68 DEKTVTYGVVNFR
-83 VKASASEIT
+83 VKSSASEIT

-130 TGLVNPSE
+130 IGLIEPSE
-138 VGIIDYDNTKTVS
+138 VGIIDYDSAKTVS

-164 ANIITNSSSYYSI
+164 ANIITNSDSYYSI
-177 NYIGNIPSY
+177 NYVGNIPSY

-195 YDGHYFYTSYNRMID
+195 YDGHYFYASYNRMID

-216 YSNSINSNNPY
+216 YSNSVNSNNPY

-233 LPARSKTFLTASQL
+233 LPARSKTSLTASQL
-247 NQYTTQMVSSGKLLN
+247 DQYTIQMVSSGKLLN

-285 ALESGWGQSQTA
+285 ALESGWGQSQIA

-326 IKYHAKMFISEG
+326 IKYHAKVFISEG

-389 EANKYT
+389 EAKQYT
-395 LGIANGNVTFYT
+395 LGIANGNVAFYT
-407 NPGSN
+407 NPDSN

-421 SYPVV
+421 SYPII

-456 YNFDQYYAYV
+456 YNFDQYYAYI
-466 NVNSVYA
+466 NANSVYA

-499 SNYVTGWKEIDSV
+499 SNYVTGWKEINSV
-512 WYYFNS
+512 WYYFNTA
-518 SGVMQ
+518 GVMQ

-545 SNDYVDASG
+545 GNDYVDASG
-554 LWQPNQWINNGRW
+554 LWQSNRWMNDGQW

-573 GSYPISKF
+573 GSYPKEKF
-581 DKINGQ
+581 DVIGDNVYYFDKNGY
-587 MYYFN
+587 MVTGWNCIDKKWYYFN
-592 QYGYMETGWKEID
+592 DLGIMAKDI
-605 SVWYYFDSSGVMQT
+605 
-619 SQWIGNYYV
+619 WIGNYYV
-628 LADGTMAKSQW
+628 DK
-639 ISNDYVDAS
+639 
-648 GLWQPNQ
+648 
-655 WINNGRWWYRYGDG
+655 YG
-669 SYPISKF
+669 
-676 VNINDQTYYFDAYG
+676 VMT
-690 YMATGWRVIKDQWY
+690 
-704 YFNDSG
+704 
-710 IMVRSQWIGNYYLQ
+710 
-724 EDGTMATN
+724 
-732 KWIGSYYVG
+732 
-741 SDGMWQPSRWLKTNG
+741 KT
-756 KWWYRHSD
+756 K
-764 GSYTINNFENISGQ
+764 
-778 TYYFDAYGYM
+778 
-788 VTGWRVINGQWYFF
+788 
-802 NNSGSM
+802 
-808 VKNQWVGNYYLKSD
+808 
-822 GIMAND
+822 

>member
-1 MRKVLTFIF
+1 MKRLLMHIF
-10 TIFLCISVTTQS
+10 TIFLCLGVTTQS
-22 VYATSSDNNETL
+22 IYATSSDNNDTL
-34 DQDFV
+34 EQDFV
-39 GFDESGTLLNYS
+39 GFDENGNLNTYN

-130 TGLVNPSE
+130 TGLVEPSE
-138 VGIIDYDNTKTVS
+138 VGIIDYDSAKTVS

-164 ANIITNSSSYYSI
+164 ANIITNSDSYYSI
-177 NYIGNIPSY
+177 NYVGNPPNY

-195 YDGHYFYTSYNRMID
+195 YDGHYFYTSYNKMID

-233 LPARSKTFLTASQL
+233 LPARSKTSLTASQFD
-247 NQYTTQMVSSGKLLN
+247 QYTNQMVSSGKLLN
-262 AGSSL
+262 IGSSL

-285 ALESGWGQSQTA
+285 ALESGWGQSQIA
-297 INKNNLFGHGAVDSN
+297 INRNNLFGHGAVDSN

-384 GLGVT
+384 GLDVN
-389 EANKYT
+389 EVNKYT
-395 LGIANGNVTFYT
+395 LGIANGNVAFYT
-407 NPGSN
+407 NPDSN

-421 SYPVV
+421 SYPII

-456 YNFDQYYAYV
+456 YNFDRCYAFI
-466 NVNSVYA
+466 NANSVYA
-473 LNSVQNGNTSGKW
+473 LNSVTNSDNSSKW
-486 IKDGQG
+486 VQDSQG
-492 YWYWYEG
+492 RWYWYEG
-499 SNYVTGWKEIDSV
+499 SKYVTGWKEINSA
-512 WYYFNS
+512 WYYFDS
-518 SGVMQ
+518 SGIMQ

-529 NYYVLADGTMA
+529 NYYVQADGTMA
-540 KSQWI
+540 KNQWI
-545 SNDYVDASG
+545 GNAYVDEYG
-554 LWQPNQWINNGRW
+554 LWQPDQWIYNGQW

-573 GSYPISKF
+573 GSYPVAKF
-581 DKINGQ
+581 ETINDKKYYFDNVGYMVTGWKLIDKDW
-587 MYYFN
+587 YYFN
-592 QYGYMETGWKEID
+592 D
-605 SVWYYFDSSGVMQT
+605 SGVMAKK
-619 SQWIGNYYV
+619 QWIDNYY
-628 LADGTMAKSQW
+628 LGKGGKMAKSQW
-639 ISNDYVDAS
+639 IGVHYVDAS
-648 GLWQPNQ
+648 GLWQPDQ
-655 WINNGRWWYRYGDG
+655 WVYNGKWWYRYGDG
-669 SYPISKF
+669 SYPKEKF
-676 VNINDQTYYFDAYG
+676 DVIGDNVYYFDKNG
-690 YMATGWRVIKDQWY
+690 YMVTGWNYIDKKWY

-710 IMVRSQWIGNYYLQ
+710 VMAKDKWIGNYYV
-724 EDGTMATN
+724 DKYGVMT
-732 KWIGSYYVG
+732 
-741 SDGMWQPSRWLKTNG
+741 KT
-756 KWWYRHSD
+756 K
-764 GSYTINNFENISGQ
+764 
-778 TYYFDAYGYM
+778 
-788 VTGWRVINGQWYFF
+788 
-802 NNSGSM
+802 
-808 VKNQWVGNYYLKSD
+808 
-822 GIMAND
+822 

>member
-1 MRKVLTFIF
+1 MHIF
-10 TIFLCISVTTQS
+10 TIFLCIGVTTQS
-22 VYATSSDNNETL
+22 VYATSSDNNDILE
-34 DQDFV
+34 QNFV
-39 GFDESGTLLNYS
+39 GFDENGNLNTYN
-51 TDELEQEVSDA
+51 TNELEQEVSDA

-92 TYTNCENGQQGYI
+92 TYTNCENEQQGYI

-138 VGIIDYDNTKTVS
+138 VGIIDYDNAKTVS

-164 ANIITNSSSYYSI
+164 ANIITNSDSYYSV

-195 YDGHYFYTSYNRMID
+195 YDGHYFYASYNRMID

-216 YSNSINSNNPY
+216 YSNSVNSNNPY

-233 LPARSKTFLTASQL
+233 LPARSKTSLTASQL
-247 NQYTTQMVSSGKLLN
+247 DQYTIQMVSSGKLLN
-262 AGSSL
+262 SGSSL

-285 ALESGWGQSQTA
+285 ALESGWGQSQIA
-297 INKNNLFGHGAVDSN
+297 INRNNLFGHGAVDSN

-384 GLGVT
+384 GLGVN

-395 LGIANGNVTFYT
+395 LGIANDNVAFYT
-407 NPGSN
+407 NPDSN

-421 SYPVV
+421 SYPII
-426 LLSKSNGYYK
+426 LLSKSDDYYK
-436 VQSDP
+436 VQTDP

-456 YNFDQYYAYV
+456 YNFDQYYAYI
-466 NVNSVYA
+466 NANSVYA
-473 LNSVQNGNTSGKW
+473 LNSVFNSDNSSKW
-486 IKDGQG
+486 VQDSQG
-492 YWYWYEG
+492 RWYWYEG
-499 SNYVTGWKEIDSV
+499 SKYVTGWKEI
-512 WYYFNS
+512 NS
-518 SGVMQ
+518 
-523 TSQWIG
+523 
-529 NYYVLADGTMA
+529 A
-540 KSQWI
+540 
-545 SNDYVDASG
+545 
-554 LWQPNQWINNGRW
+554 
-567 WYRYGD
+567 
-573 GSYPISKF
+573 
-581 DKINGQ
+581 
-587 MYYFN
+587 
-592 QYGYMETGWKEID
+592 
-605 SVWYYFDSSGVMQT
+605 WYYFDSSGVMQT
-619 SQWIGNYYV
+619 SQWIGN
-628 LADGTMAKSQW
+628 A
-639 ISNDYVDAS
+639 YVDEY
-648 GLWQPNQ
+648 GLWQPDQ
-655 WINNGRWWYRYGDG
+655 WVYNGQWWYRYGDG
-669 SYPISKF
+669 SYPVAKF
-676 VNINDQTYYFDAYG
+676 ETINGQKYYFNNSG
-690 YMATGWRVIKDQWY
+690 YIVTKWNYINNDWY

-710 IMVRSQWIGNYYLQ
+710 IMVKKQWIDNCYLGKDGKMAKSQWIGV
-724 EDGTMATN
+724 
-732 KWIGSYYVG
+732 YYVDASG
-741 SDGMWQPSRWLKTNG
+741 QWQPDQWVYNG
-756 KWWYRHSD
+756 KWWYRYGD
-764 GSYTINNFENISGQ
+764 GSYPKEKFDVIGDNV
-778 TYYFDAYGYM
+778 YYFDKNGYM
-788 VTGWRVINGQWYFF
+788 VTGWNYIDKKWYYF
-802 NNSGSM
+802 NDSGVM
-808 VKNQWVGNYYLKSD
+808 AKDKWIGNYYVDKY
-822 GIMAND
+822 GVMTKTK

>member
-247 NQYTTQMVSSGKLLN
+247 NQYTTQIVSSGKLLN

-545 SNDYVDASG
+545 GNDYVNASG

-639 ISNDYVDAS
+639 IGNDYVNAS

>member
-1 MRKVLTFIF
+1 MKKLLMHIF
-10 TIFLCISVTTQS
+10 TIFLCIGVTTQS
-22 VYATSSDNNETL
+22 VYATSSDNNDILE
-34 DQDFV
+34 QDFV
-39 GFDESGTLLNYS
+39 GFDENGNLNTYN
-51 TDELEQEVSDA
+51 TDELEQEVSNA

-92 TYTNCENGQQGYI
+92 TYTNYENGQQGYI

-138 VGIIDYDNTKTVS
+138 VGIIDYDNAKTVS

-164 ANIITNSSSYYSI
+164 ANIITNSDSYYSV

-195 YDGHYFYTSYNRMID
+195 YDGHYFYTNYNKMID

-216 YSNSINSNNPY
+216 YSNSVNSNNPY

-233 LPARSKTFLTASQL
+233 LPARSKTSLTASQL

-297 INKNNLFGHGAVDSN
+297 INKNNLFGHGAIDSN
-312 PYYGANGYASVDDC
+312 PYYGANGYANVDDC

-384 GLGVT
+384 GLGVN
-389 EANKYT
+389 EVNKYT
-395 LGIANGNVTFYT
+395 LGIANGNVAFYT
-407 NPGSN
+407 NPDSN

-421 SYPVV
+421 SYPII

-456 YNFDQYYAYV
+456 YNFDQYYAYI
-466 NVNSVYA
+466 NANSVYA
-473 LNSVQNGNTSGKW
+473 LNSVQNGNKSGKW

-499 SNYVTGWKEIDSV
+499 FNYVTGWKEINSV
-512 WYYFNS
+512 WYYFNTA
-518 SGVMQ
+518 GVMQ

-545 SNDYVDASG
+545 GNDYVDASG
-554 LWQPNQWINNGRW
+554 LWQSNRWMNDGRW

-573 GSYPISKF
+573 GSYPIAKF
-581 DKINGQ
+581 DTINGKK
-587 MYYFN
+587 YYFDN
-592 QYGYMETGWKEID
+592 SGYMVTGWKLINKD
-605 SVWYYFDSSGVMQT
+605 WYCFNGSGCMIKD
-619 SQWIGNYYV
+619 QWIGNYYIGK
-628 LADGTMAKSQW
+628 DGKMLKNQW
-639 ISNDYVDAS
+639 VEKYYVDAS
-648 GLWQPNQ
+648 GVWQPDR
-655 WINNGRWWYRYGDG
+655 WINDGQWWYRYGDG
-669 SYPISKF
+669 SYPKEKF
-676 VNINDQTYYFDAYG
+676 DVIGDNVYYFDKNG
-690 YMATGWRVIKDQWY
+690 YMVTGWNCIDKKWY

-710 IMVRSQWIGNYYLQ
+710 IMAKDIWIGNYYV
-724 EDGTMATN
+724 DKYGVMT
-732 KWIGSYYVG
+732 
-741 SDGMWQPSRWLKTNG
+741 KT
-756 KWWYRHSD
+756 K
-764 GSYTINNFENISGQ
+764 
-778 TYYFDAYGYM
+778 
-788 VTGWRVINGQWYFF
+788 
-802 NNSGSM
+802 
-808 VKNQWVGNYYLKSD
+808 
-822 GIMAND
+822 

>member
-1 MRKVLTFIF
+1 MKRLLMYIF
-10 TIFLCISVTTQS
+10 TIFLCLGVTTQS
-22 VYATSSDNNETL
+22 IYATSSDNNDTL
-34 DQDFV
+34 EQDFV
-39 GFDESGTLLNYS
+39 GFDENGNLNTYN

-130 TGLVNPSE
+130 TGLVEPSE
-138 VGIIDYDNTKTVS
+138 VGIIDYDSAKTVS

-164 ANIITNSSSYYSI
+164 ANIITNSDSYYSI
-177 NYIGNIPSY
+177 NYVGNPPNY

-195 YDGHYFYTSYNRMID
+195 YDGHYFYTSYNKMID

-233 LPARSKTFLTASQL
+233 LPARSKTSLTASQFD
-247 NQYTTQMVSSGKLLN
+247 QYTNQMVSSGKLLN
-262 AGSSL
+262 IGSSL

-279 IMYANA
+279 IMYGNA
-285 ALESGWGQSQTA
+285 ALESGWGQSQIA

-384 GLGVT
+384 GLGVN
-389 EANKYT
+389 EVNKYT
-395 LGIANGNVTFYT
+395 LGIANSNVAFYT
-407 NPGSN
+407 NPDSN

-421 SYPVV
+421 SYPII
-426 LLSKSNGYYK
+426 LLSKSDDYYK
-436 VQSDP
+436 VQTDP

-456 YNFDQYYAYV
+456 YNFDQYYAYI
-466 NVNSVYA
+466 NANSVYA
-473 LNSVQNGNTSGKW
+473 LNSVFNSDNSSKW
-486 IKDGQG
+486 VQDSQG
-492 YWYWYEG
+492 RWYWYEG
-499 SNYVTGWKEIDSV
+499 SKYVTGWKEINSA

-518 SGVMQ
+518 AGVMQ

-529 NYYVLADGTMA
+529 NYYVGSDGKMLT
-540 KSQWI
+540 SQWI
-545 SNDYVDASG
+545 GNCYVDASG
-554 LWQPNQWINNGRW
+554 LWQPNKWMNNGQW

-573 GSYPISKF
+573 GSYPVAKF
-581 DKINGQ
+581 ETINGQ
-587 MYYFN
+587 KYYFN
-592 QYGYMETGWKEID
+592 NSGYIVTKWNYIND
-605 SVWYYFDSSGVMQT
+605 DWYYFNDSGIMVKK
-619 SQWIGNYYV
+619 QWIDNCYLGK
-628 LADGTMAKSQW
+628 DGKMVKSQW
-639 ISNDYVDAS
+639 VGVYYVDAS
-648 GLWQPNQ
+648 GQWQPDQ
-655 WINNGRWWYRYGDG
+655 WVYNGKWWYRYGDG
-669 SYPISKF
+669 SYPKEKF
-676 VNINDQTYYFDAYG
+676 DVIGDNVYYFD
-690 YMATGWRVIKDQWY
+690 K
-704 YFNDSG
+704 N
-710 IMVRSQWIGNYYLQ
+710 
-724 EDGTMATN
+724 
-732 KWIGSYYVG
+732 
-741 SDGMWQPSRWLKTNG
+741 
-756 KWWYRHSD
+756 
-764 GSYTINNFENISGQ
+764 
-778 TYYFDAYGYM
+778 GYM
-788 VTGWRVINGQWYFF
+788 VTGWNYIDKKWYYF
-802 NNSGSM
+802 NNSGVM
-808 VKNQWVGNYYLKSD
+808 AKDKWIGDYYGAPVRCS
-822 GIMAND
+822 

>member
-1 MRKVLTFIF
+1 MHIS
-10 TIFLCISVTTQS
+10 TIFLCIGVTTQS
-22 VYATSSDNNETL
+22 VYATSSDNNDILE
-34 DQDFV
+34 QDFV

-138 VGIIDYDNTKTVS
+138 VGIIDYDSAKTVS

-195 YDGHYFYTSYNRMID
+195 YDGHYFYASYNRMID

-216 YSNSINSNNPY
+216 YSNSVNSNNPY

-233 LPARSKTFLTASQL
+233 LPARSKTSLTTSQL
-247 NQYTTQMVSSGKLLN
+247 DQYTIQMVSSGKLLN

-285 ALESGWGQSQTA
+285 ALESGWGQSQIA

-312 PYYGANGYASVDDC
+312 PYYGANGYANVDDC

-384 GLGVT
+384 GLGVN
-389 EANKYT
+389 EVNKYT
-395 LGIANGNVTFYT
+395 LGIANSNVAFYT
-407 NPGSN
+407 NPDSN

-421 SYPVV
+421 SYPII

-456 YNFDQYYAYV
+456 YNFDLYYAYI
-466 NVNSVYA
+466 NANSVYA

-499 SNYVTGWKEIDSV
+499 SNYVTGWKEINSV
-512 WYYFNS
+512 WYYFNTA
-518 SGVMQ
+518 GVMQ

-545 SNDYVDASG
+545 GNDYVDASG
-554 LWQPNQWINNGRW
+554 LWQSNRWMNDGQW

-573 GSYPISKF
+573 GSYPVAKF
-581 DKINGQ
+581 DTINGKKYYFDNSGY
-587 MYYFN
+587 MVTGWKLIDKDWYYFN
-592 QYGYMETGWKEID
+592 G
-605 SVWYYFDSSGVMQT
+605 SGCMIKD
-619 SQWIGNYYV
+619 QWIGNYYIGK
-628 LADGTMAKSQW
+628 DGKMLKNQW
-639 ISNDYVDAS
+639 VGKYYVDAS
-648 GLWQPNQ
+648 GVWQPDR
-655 WINNGRWWYRYGDG
+655 WIKDGQWWYRYGDG
-669 SYPISKF
+669 SYPKEKF
-676 VNINDQTYYFDAYG
+676 DVIGDNVYYFDKNG
-690 YMATGWRVIKDQWY
+690 YMVTGWNCIDKKWY

-710 IMVRSQWIGNYYLQ
+710 IMAKDIWIGNYYV
-724 EDGTMATN
+724 DKYGVMT
-732 KWIGSYYVG
+732 
-741 SDGMWQPSRWLKTNG
+741 KT
-756 KWWYRHSD
+756 K
-764 GSYTINNFENISGQ
+764 
-778 TYYFDAYGYM
+778 
-788 VTGWRVINGQWYFF
+788 
-802 NNSGSM
+802 
-808 VKNQWVGNYYLKSD
+808 
-822 GIMAND
+822 

>member
-247 NQYTTQMVSSGKLLN
+247 NQYTTQIVSSGKLLN

-639 ISNDYVDAS
+639 IGNDYVNAS

>member
-1 MRKVLTFIF
+1 MKRLLMHIF
-10 TIFLCISVTTQS
+10 TIFLCIGVTTQS
-22 VYATSSDNNETL
+22 VYATSSDNNDILE
-34 DQDFV
+34 QDFV
-39 GFDESGTLLNYS
+39 GFDESGNLNTYN

-68 VIDEKAIAYGVVNFR
+68 VIDEKAITYGVVNFR
-83 VKASASEIT
+83 VKSSASEIT
-92 TYTNCENGQQGYI
+92 TYMNCENGQQGYI

-113 AFLGYENGKVKF
+113 AFLGYENGEVKF

-138 VGIIDYDNTKTVS
+138 VGIIDYDNAKTVS

-164 ANIITNSSSYYSI
+164 ANIITNSDSYYSV

-195 YDGHYFYTSYNRMID
+195 YDGHYFYASYNRMID

-216 YSNSINSNNPY
+216 YSNSVNSNNPY

-233 LPARSKTFLTASQL
+233 LPARSKTSLTASQL
-247 NQYTTQMVSSGKLLN
+247 DQYTIQMVSSGKLLN

-285 ALESGWGQSQTA
+285 ALESGWGQSQIA
-297 INKNNLFGHGAVDSN
+297 INRNNLFGHGAVDSN

-326 IKYHAKMFISEG
+326 VKYHAKMFISEG

-384 GLGVT
+384 GLGVN
-389 EANKYT
+389 EVNKYT
-395 LGIANGNVTFYT
+395 LGIANGNVAFYT
-407 NPGSN
+407 NPDSN

-421 SYPVV
+421 SYPII

-456 YNFDQYYAYV
+456 YNFDQYYAYI
-466 NVNSVYA
+466 NANSVYA

-499 SNYVTGWKEIDSV
+499 SNYVTGWKEINSV
-512 WYYFNS
+512 WYYFNTA
-518 SGVMQ
+518 GVMQ

-545 SNDYVDASG
+545 GNDYVDASG
-554 LWQPNQWINNGRW
+554 LWQSNRWMNDGQW

-573 GSYPISKF
+573 GSYPVAKF
-581 DKINGQ
+581 DTINGKKYYFDNSGY
-587 MYYFN
+587 MVTGWKLIDKDWYYFN
-592 QYGYMETGWKEID
+592 G
-605 SVWYYFDSSGVMQT
+605 SGCMIKD
-619 SQWIGNYYV
+619 QWIGNYYIGK
-628 LADGTMAKSQW
+628 DGKMAKSQW
-639 ISNDYVDAS
+639 VGKYYVDAS
-648 GLWQPNQ
+648 GVWQPDR
-655 WINNGRWWYRYGDG
+655 WINDGQWWYRYGDG
-669 SYPISKF
+669 SYPKEKF
-676 VNINDQTYYFDAYG
+676 DVIGDNVYYFD
-690 YMATGWRVIKDQWY
+690 K
-704 YFNDSG
+704 N
-710 IMVRSQWIGNYYLQ
+710 
-724 EDGTMATN
+724 
-732 KWIGSYYVG
+732 
-741 SDGMWQPSRWLKTNG
+741 
-756 KWWYRHSD
+756 
-764 GSYTINNFENISGQ
+764 
-778 TYYFDAYGYM
+778 GYM
-788 VTGWRVINGQWYFF
+788 VTGWNCIDKKWYYF
-802 NNSGSM
+802 NDLGIM
-808 VKNQWVGNYYLKSD
+808 AKDIWIGNYYVNKY
-822 GIMAND
+822 GVMTKTK

>member
-1 MRKVLTFIF
+1 MKRLLMHIF
-10 TIFLCISVTTQS
+10 TIFLCIGVTTQS
-22 VYATSSDNNETL
+22 VYATSSDNNDILE
-34 DQDFV
+34 QDFV
-39 GFDESGTLLNYS
+39 GFDESGNLNTYN
-51 TDELEQEVSDA
+51 TDELEQEVSEA

-92 TYTNCENGQQGYI
+92 TYTNCENEQQGYI

-138 VGIIDYDNTKTVS
+138 VGIIDYDNAKTVS

-164 ANIITNSSSYYSI
+164 ANIITNSDSYYSV

-195 YDGHYFYTSYNRMID
+195 YDGHYFYASYNRMID

-216 YSNSINSNNPY
+216 YSNSVNSNNPY

-233 LPARSKTFLTASQL
+233 LPARSKTSLTASQL
-247 NQYTTQMVSSGKLLN
+247 DQYTIQMVSSGKLLN

-285 ALESGWGQSQTA
+285 ALESGWGQSQIA

-326 IKYHAKMFISEG
+326 VKYHAKMFISEG

-384 GLGVT
+384 GLGVN
-389 EANKYT
+389 EVNKYT
-395 LGIANGNVTFYT
+395 LGIANSNVAFYT
-407 NPGSN
+407 NPDSN

-421 SYPVV
+421 SYPII

-436 VQSDP
+436 VQSDS

-456 YNFDQYYAYV
+456 YNFDQYYAYI
-466 NVNSVYA
+466 NANSVYA
-473 LNSVQNGNTSGKW
+473 LNSVQNGNTSGK
-486 IKDGQG
+486 
-492 YWYWYEG
+492 
-499 SNYVTGWKEIDSV
+499 
-512 WYYFNS
+512 
-518 SGVMQ
+518 
-523 TSQWIG
+523 
-529 NYYVLADGTMA
+529 
-540 KSQWI
+540 
-545 SNDYVDASG
+545 
-554 LWQPNQWINNGRW
+554 
-567 WYRYGD
+567 
-573 GSYPISKF
+573 
-581 DKINGQ
+581 
-587 MYYFN
+587 
-592 QYGYMETGWKEID
+592 
-605 SVWYYFDSSGVMQT
+605 
-619 SQWIGNYYV
+619 
-628 LADGTMAKSQW
+628 
-639 ISNDYVDAS
+639 
-648 GLWQPNQ
+648 
-655 WINNGRWWYRYGDG
+655 
-669 SYPISKF
+669 
-676 VNINDQTYYFDAYG
+676 
-690 YMATGWRVIKDQWY
+690 
-704 YFNDSG
+704 
-710 IMVRSQWIGNYYLQ
+710 
-724 EDGTMATN
+724 
-732 KWIGSYYVG
+732 
-741 SDGMWQPSRWLKTNG
+741 
-756 KWWYRHSD
+756 
-764 GSYTINNFENISGQ
+764 
-778 TYYFDAYGYM
+778 
-788 VTGWRVINGQWYFF
+788 
-802 NNSGSM
+802 
-808 VKNQWVGNYYLKSD
+808 
-822 GIMAND
+822 

>member
-1 MRKVLTFIF
+1 MRQVLTFIF

-22 VYATSSDNNETL
+22 VYATSLDNNETL

-51 TDELEQEVSDA
+51 ADELEQEVSDA

-68 VIDEKAIAYGVVNFR
+68 VIDEKAITYGVVNFR
-83 VKASASEIT
+83 VKSSASEIT

-113 AFLGYENGKVKF
+113 AFLGYENGKIKF

-138 VGIIDYDNTKTVS
+138 VGIIDYDNAKTVS

-164 ANIITNSSSYYSI
+164 ANIITNSSSYYSV
-177 NYIGNIPSY
+177 NYIGNIPNY

-233 LPARSKTFLTASQL
+233 LPARSKTSLIASQL
-247 NQYTTQMVSSGKLLN
+247 NQYTTQVVSTGKLLN

-285 ALESGWGQSQTA
+285 ALESGWGQSQIA

-389 EANKYT
+389 EVNKYT
-395 LGIANGNVTFYT
+395 LGIANGNVAFYT
-407 NPGSN
+407 NPDSN

-421 SYPVV
+421 SYPII
-426 LLSKSNGYYK
+426 LLSKSDGYYK

-451 QDKGE
+451 QDKGK
-456 YNFDQYYAYV
+456 YNFDQYYAYI
-466 NVNSVYA
+466 NANSVYA

-486 IKDGQG
+486 IRDGQG
-492 YWYWYEG
+492 YWYRYGDG
-499 SNYVTGWKEIDSV
+499 SYPVAKFDTINGKKYYFDNSGYMVTGWKLIDKD
-512 WYYFNS
+512 WYYFNG
-518 SGVMQ
+518 SGCMIKD
-523 TSQWIG
+523 QWIG
-529 NYYVLADGTMA
+529 NYYIGKDGKMA
-540 KSQWI
+540 KSQWVGKY
-545 SNDYVDASG
+545 YVDASG
-554 LWQPNQWINNGRW
+554 QWQPDQWVYNGKW

-573 GSYPISKF
+573 GSYPKEKF
-581 DKINGQ
+581 DVIGDN
-587 MYYFN
+587 
-592 QYGYMETGWKEID
+592 
-605 SVWYYFDSSGVMQT
+605 VYYFDK
-619 SQWIGNYYV
+619 N
-628 LADGTMAKSQW
+628 
-639 ISNDYVDAS
+639 
-648 GLWQPNQ
+648 
-655 WINNGRWWYRYGDG
+655 
-669 SYPISKF
+669 
-676 VNINDQTYYFDAYG
+676 G
-690 YMATGWRVIKDQWY
+690 YMVTGWNCIDKKWY

-710 IMVRSQWIGNYYLQ
+710 IMAKDIWIGNYYV
-724 EDGTMATN
+724 DKYGVMT
-732 KWIGSYYVG
+732 
-741 SDGMWQPSRWLKTNG
+741 KT
-756 KWWYRHSD
+756 K
-764 GSYTINNFENISGQ
+764 
-778 TYYFDAYGYM
+778 
-788 VTGWRVINGQWYFF
+788 
-802 NNSGSM
+802 
-808 VKNQWVGNYYLKSD
+808 
-822 GIMAND
+822 